1 MPRIMDGEQL
11 RQIFCSDFDLQQ
23 WTAFVADFFA
33 PSELR
38 EVPESIPSP
47 EGMDTGYYLGA
58 LMTEDSYR
66 IGLFVYTV
74 AEGSVSRRRVGL
86 RQWVKRFINPLWG
99 EFDAALVVYKDK
111 DSSDWRLSFV
121 CDIKGEKTD
130 PKRYTYLFGPVQ
142 GRLNTPVSRFL
153 QLQKAGVTFAA
164 IREAFSVEA
173 LTKDFYNELFQW
185 FLWAIAEE
193 TGVTYPNNPNVPE
206 DDREKIE
213 QKIIRLIARLLFV
226 WFIRQRHLVPDSLF
240 DEHTLRGIL
249 RDFNPQAMDSG
260 CYYNAIL
267 QNLFFATLNS
277 EVSARA
283 FATRPNRRD
292 IKTLYRYAEL
302 FSIGEAEVLQLF
314 GSIPFLNGG
323 LFECLDKVN
332 EFDDE
337 AYAYDGFSRNG
348 ATFADGRYKHR
359 AFVPNALFFD
369 ANRGL
374 FSILNRYNFTIE
386 ENSVADQ
393 QVALD
398 PELLGQVFENLLA
411 YTNEETQESARK
423 SSGSFY
429 TPRPIVEYMVEE
441 SLVARLGDT
450 EEVRQVFAPDFEY
463 DPTKHAFY
471 AELKERLLALKILD
485 PACGSGAF
493 PMSILAHMLEVLQRI
508 DPMIDSYET
517 KLRLIENNIYGVD
530 IQPIAIQISKLR
542 LFISIICDLSDRDDS
557 QPNFGIPTLPNLE
570 SKFVAADALLQPNPG
585 ERDLFAMDLEEAKE
599 LLIDVRRQHFEAR
612 TASEKKRLRDRDKQL
627 RERLIVLLKEMPGY
641 SEEEIELLAHWDPYD
656 QNDSSRYFSP
666 EWMLGVTAFDI
677 VIGNPPYIQ
686 LQKKGGLLA
695 KRYELSKA
703 DKKKGRTGFKSF
715 AAQGD
720 IYCLFYERGL
730 ELLALEG
737 ILCYITSNKW
747 MRAGY
752 GEALRQ
758 LIMEQSAPLILID
771 FAGVKVF
778 ESATVDTNILLTAKQ
793 KIVDSQT
800 LALTFPK
807 DATGSDLHN
816 LRDFVWQH
824 AAPMTFPSDGSSYI
838 ILSPIELSIRRKI
851 EAVGKPLKEWD
862 VKIYRGVLTGCNEA
876 FIITTEE
883 RDELLSQCQS
893 EEERK
898 RTAEL
903 IRPIL
908 RGRDIKRYSYDWAG
922 LWIIATFPSLHYD
935 IEDYP
940 AVRDYLLHF
949 GKERLEQTGKTYT
962 IDGETFKS
970 RKKTANKWFE
980 VQDSIA
986 YWKDFDRPKIIW
998 KIIGSRLAFTIDT
1011 NRVMVNNACY
1021 ILTGERLTH
1030 ILGFLNSSPL
1040 IWYSEITNMNKTGVG
1055 DAQVGAQNIML
1066 FPVPA
1071 IVSEEIERYVNLLLN
1086 DPVNEEM
1093 KLRLAKLI
1101 YAVFD
1106 LSEDEI
1112 SFLEA
1117 LNL

>member
-1 MPRIMDGEQL
+1 MATAYTPEHL
-11 RQIFCSDFDLQQ
+11 RKLFHEAFDLGL
-23 WTAFVADFFA
+23 WYDFLQHFFNA
-33 PSELR
+33 TELKKT
-38 EVPESIPSP
+38 PEKIL
-47 EGMDTGYYLGA
+47 GDTLDEGYYLGCID
-58 LMTEDSYR
+58 TTDSYR
-66 IGLFVYTV
+66 IGLFHYEI
-74 AEGSVSRRRVGL
+74 AKGSVANKRTGL
-86 RQWVKRFINPLWG
+86 RSLVRSFINPTWG
-99 EFDAALVVYKDK
+99 EFDAALVVFNSGDH
-111 DSSDWRLSFV
+111 WRLSFI
-121 CDIKGEKTD
+121 CDIKGEETS
-130 PKRYTYLFGPVQ
+130 PKRYTYLFGSTQ

-153 QLQKAGVTFAA
+153 QLQKVGVTFAS

-173 LTKDFYNELFQW
+173 LTKDFYNELFEW
-185 FLWAIAEE
+185 FLWAIDEE
-193 TGVTYPNNPNVPE
+193 TGVTYPNNPTIPE

-240 DEHTLRGIL
+240 DEQKLRGVL
-249 RDFNPQAMDSG
+249 RDFDPQSKNSG

-292 IKTLYRYAEL
+292 IKTLYRYSEL
-302 FSIGEAEVLQLF
+302 FSIGEAEVLELF

-323 LFECLDKVN
+323 LFECLDKVT

-369 ANRGL
+369 AERGL
-374 FSILNRYNFTIE
+374 FGLLNRYNFTIE
-386 ENSVADQ
+386 ENSAADQ

-463 DPTKHAFY
+463 DPTKRAFY

-493 PMSILAHMLEVLQRI
+493 PMSILAHMLEVLLRI
-508 DPMIDSYET
+508 DPTIDSYET

-530 IQPIAIQISKLR
+530 IQPIAIQITKLR

-557 QPNFGIPTLPNLE
+557 MPNFGIPTLPNLE

-585 ERDLFAMDLEEAKE
+585 ERDLFAMDLEETKE

-612 TASEKKRLRDRDKQL
+612 TASEKKHLRDRDKLL
-627 RERLIVLLKEMPGY
+627 RERLIVLLKEKPGY

-656 QNDSSRYFSP
+656 QNNSSRYFSP
-666 EWMLGVTAFDI
+666 EWMLGVMSFDI
-677 VIGNPPYIQ
+677 ILGNPPYIQ
-686 LQKKGGLLA
+686 LQSNGGLLA

-703 DKKKGRTGFKSF
+703 DKKKGRKGFRSF
-715 AAQGD
+715 AARGD

-730 ELLALEG
+730 ELLSAEG

-752 GEALRQ
+752 GESLRQ
-758 LIMEQSAPLILID
+758 LLMEQSAPLTLID

-778 ESATVDTNILLTAKQ
+778 ESATVDTNILMTSKQ
-793 KIVDSQT
+793 KGVTSET
-800 LALTFPK
+800 RALTFPK
-807 DATGSDLHN
+807 EATSRDLYN
-816 LRDFVWQH
+816 LRDFVRQH

-851 EAVGKPLKEWD
+851 EAVGKPLKDWD

-876 FIITTEE
+876 FIITTEK
-883 RDELLSQCQS
+883 RDELLAQCQT
-893 EEERK
+893 EEERQ

-922 LWIIATFPSLHYD
+922 LWVINTHNGVKEEGIPP
-935 IEDYP
+935 INIQEYP
-940 AVRDYLLHF
+940 VLKAHLDQYADKLQVRADKGNTPYNL
-949 GKERLEQTGKTYT
+949 R
-962 IDGETFKS
+962 
-970 RKKTANKWFE
+970 NC
-980 VQDSIA
+980 A
-986 YWKDFDRPKIIW
+986 YIKDFDRPK
-998 KIIGSRLAFTIDT
+998 
-1011 NRVMVNNACY
+1011 VMYPNMTKYLPFYFDQSGFYQNDKSFMITGHHVAY
-1021 ILTGERLTH
+1021 LTA
-1030 ILGFLNSSPL
+1030 FLNSSIFKFCFLENFPELQGGTRELRKIFFDKIPILEVSDEVNDLFVPL
-1040 IWYSEITNMNKTGVG
+1040 VQDIQTAYTIQKAKSI
-1055 DAQVGAQNIML
+1055 DSML
-1066 FPVPA
+1066 FELYDLTPQERET
-1071 IVSEEIERYVNLLLN
+1071 IGFIEIL
-1086 DPVNEEM
+1086 
-1093 KLRLAKLI
+1093 
-1101 YAVFD
+1101 
-1106 LSEDEI
+1106 
-1112 SFLEA
+1112 
-1117 LNL
+1117 

>member
-1 MPRIMDGEQL
+1 MPRMMDGEQL
-11 RQIFCSDFDLQQ
+11 RQLFCSDFDLQR
-23 WTAFVADFFA
+23 WKTFIADFFA
-33 PSELR
+33 PGELR
-38 EVPESIPSP
+38 GVPEPIPAP
-47 EGMDTGYYLGA
+47 EGADAGYYLGA
-58 LMTEDSYR
+58 MMTGDSYR
-66 IGLFVYTV
+66 IGFFVYTV
-74 AEGSVSRRRVGL
+74 SEGSVSHRRAGL

-185 FLWAIAEE
+185 FLWAIAED

-429 TPRPIVEYMVEE
+429 TPRSIVEYMVDCRVYGGGEFGR
-441 SLVARLGDT
+441 SLG
-450 EEVRQVFAPDFEY
+450 
-463 DPTKHAFY
+463 
-471 AELKERLLALKILD
+471 
-485 PACGSGAF
+485 
-493 PMSILAHMLEVLQRI
+493 
-508 DPMIDSYET
+508 
-517 KLRLIENNIYGVD
+517 
-530 IQPIAIQISKLR
+530 
-542 LFISIICDLSDRDDS
+542 
-557 QPNFGIPTLPNLE
+557 
-570 SKFVAADALLQPNPG
+570 
-585 ERDLFAMDLEEAKE
+585 
-599 LLIDVRRQHFEAR
+599 
-612 TASEKKRLRDRDKQL
+612 
-627 RERLIVLLKEMPGY
+627 GY
-641 SEEEIELLAHWDPYD
+641 
-656 QNDSSRYFSP
+656 
-666 EWMLGVTAFDI
+666 
-677 VIGNPPYIQ
+677 
-686 LQKKGGLLA
+686 
-695 KRYELSKA
+695 
-703 DKKKGRTGFKSF
+703 
-715 AAQGD
+715 
-720 IYCLFYERGL
+720 
-730 ELLALEG
+730 
-737 ILCYITSNKW
+737 
-747 MRAGY
+747 
-752 GEALRQ
+752 
-758 LIMEQSAPLILID
+758 
-771 FAGVKVF
+771 
-778 ESATVDTNILLTAKQ
+778 
-793 KIVDSQT
+793 
-800 LALTFPK
+800 
-807 DATGSDLHN
+807 
-816 LRDFVWQH
+816 
-824 AAPMTFPSDGSSYI
+824 
-838 ILSPIELSIRRKI
+838 
-851 EAVGKPLKEWD
+851 
-862 VKIYRGVLTGCNEA
+862 
-876 FIITTEE
+876 
-883 RDELLSQCQS
+883 
-893 EEERK
+893 
-898 RTAEL
+898 
-903 IRPIL
+903 
-908 RGRDIKRYSYDWAG
+908 
-922 LWIIATFPSLHYD
+922 
-935 IEDYP
+935 
-940 AVRDYLLHF
+940 
-949 GKERLEQTGKTYT
+949 
-962 IDGETFKS
+962 
-970 RKKTANKWFE
+970 
-980 VQDSIA
+980 
-986 YWKDFDRPKIIW
+986 
-998 KIIGSRLAFTIDT
+998 
-1011 NRVMVNNACY
+1011 
-1021 ILTGERLTH
+1021 
-1030 ILGFLNSSPL
+1030 
-1040 IWYSEITNMNKTGVG
+1040 
-1055 DAQVGAQNIML
+1055 
-1066 FPVPA
+1066 
-1071 IVSEEIERYVNLLLN
+1071 
-1086 DPVNEEM
+1086 
-1093 KLRLAKLI
+1093 
-1101 YAVFD
+1101 
-1106 LSEDEI
+1106 
-1112 SFLEA
+1112 
-1117 LNL
+1117 

>member
-1 MPRIMDGEQL
+1 MATAYTPEHL
-11 RQIFCSDFDLQQ
+11 RKLFHEAFDLGL
-23 WTAFVADFFA
+23 WYDFLQHFFNA
-33 PSELR
+33 TELKKT
-38 EVPESIPSP
+38 PEKIL
-47 EGMDTGYYLGA
+47 GDTLDEGYYLGCID
-58 LMTEDSYR
+58 TTDSYR
-66 IGLFVYTV
+66 IGLFHYEI
-74 AEGSVSRRRVGL
+74 AKGSVANKRTGL
-86 RQWVKRFINPLWG
+86 RHLVRSFINPTWG
-99 EFDAALVVYKDK
+99 EFDAALVVFNSGDH
-111 DSSDWRLSFV
+111 WRLSFI
-121 CDIKGEKTD
+121 CDIKGEETS
-130 PKRYTYLFGPVQ
+130 PKRYTYLFGSTQ

-153 QLQKAGVTFAA
+153 QLQKVGVTFAS

-173 LTKDFYNELFQW
+173 LTKDFYNELFEW
-185 FLWAIAEE
+185 FLWAIDEE
-193 TGVTYPNNPNVPE
+193 TGVTYPNNPTIPE

-240 DEHTLRGIL
+240 DEQKLRGVL
-249 RDFNPQAMDSG
+249 RDFDSQSKNSG

-292 IKTLYRYAEL
+292 IKTLYRYSEL
-302 FSIGEAEVLQLF
+302 FSIGEAEVLELF

-323 LFECLDKVN
+323 LFECLDKVT

-369 ANRGL
+369 AERGL
-374 FSILNRYNFTIE
+374 FGLLNRYNFTIE
-386 ENSVADQ
+386 ENSAADQ

-450 EEVRQVFAPDFEY
+450 ENVRQVFAPDFEY
-463 DPTKHAFY
+463 DPTKRAFY
-471 AELKERLLALKILD
+471 AELKERLLSLKILD

-493 PMSILAHMLEVLQRI
+493 PMSILAHMLEVLLRI
-508 DPMIDSYET
+508 DPTIDSYET

-530 IQPIAIQISKLR
+530 IQPIAIQITKLR

-557 QPNFGIPTLPNLE
+557 MPNFGIPTLPNLE

-585 ERDLFAMDLEEAKE
+585 ERDLFAMDLEETKE

-612 TASEKKRLRDRDKQL
+612 TASEKKHLRDRDKLL
-627 RERLIVLLKEMPGY
+627 RERLIVLLKEKPGY

-656 QNDSSRYFSP
+656 QNNSSRYFSP
-666 EWMLGVTAFDI
+666 EWMLGVMSFDI
-677 VIGNPPYIQ
+677 VLGNPPYIQ
-686 LQKKGGLLA
+686 LQSNGGLLA

-703 DKKKGRTGFKSF
+703 DKKKGRKGFRSF
-715 AAQGD
+715 AARGD

-730 ELLALEG
+730 ELLSAEG

-752 GEALRQ
+752 GESLRQ
-758 LIMEQSAPLILID
+758 LLMEQSTPLTLID

-778 ESATVDTNILLTAKQ
+778 ESATVDTNILLTSKQ
-793 KIVDSQT
+793 KGATSET
-800 LALTFPK
+800 RALTFPK
-807 DATGSDLHN
+807 EATSRDLYN
-816 LRDFVWQH
+816 LRDFVRQH

-851 EAVGKPLKEWD
+851 EAVGKPLKDWD

-876 FIITTEE
+876 FIITTEK
-883 RDELLSQCQS
+883 RDELLAQCQT
-893 EEERK
+893 EEERQ

-922 LWIIATFPSLHYD
+922 LWVINTHNGVKEEGIPP
-935 IEDYP
+935 INIQEYP
-940 AVRDYLLHF
+940 VLKAHLDQYADKLQVRADKGNTPYNL
-949 GKERLEQTGKTYT
+949 R
-962 IDGETFKS
+962 
-970 RKKTANKWFE
+970 NC
-980 VQDSIA
+980 A
-986 YWKDFDRPKIIW
+986 YIKDFDRPKVMW
-998 KIIGSRLAFTIDT
+998 KIIGCNINFAFDRDGMLCNNAVNIMTGDERQLLQFVALMNSRLFDWYLKLTTEAEVQGGGIQLYVTTLETTPLQLSFPDTFCDAINAMTKNEKTIADIE
-1011 NRVMVNNACY
+1011 CY
-1021 ILTGERLTH
+1021 IYELYGLTAEEIT
-1030 ILGFLNSSPL
+1030 FLN
-1040 IWYSEITNMNKTGVG
+1040 M
-1055 DAQVGAQNIML
+1055 
-1066 FPVPA
+1066 
-1071 IVSEEIERYVNLLLN
+1071 R
-1086 DPVNEEM
+1086 
-1093 KLRLAKLI
+1093 
-1101 YAVFD
+1101 
-1106 LSEDEI
+1106 
-1112 SFLEA
+1112 
-1117 LNL
+1117 

>member
-1 MPRIMDGEQL
+1 MATAYTPEHL
-11 RQIFCSDFDLQQ
+11 RELFHEAFDLGL
-23 WTAFVADFFA
+23 WYDFLQHFFNA
-33 PSELR
+33 TELKKT
-38 EVPESIPSP
+38 PEKIL
-47 EGMDTGYYLGA
+47 GDTLDEGYYLGCID
-58 LMTEDSYR
+58 TTDSYR
-66 IGLFVYTV
+66 IGLFHYEI
-74 AEGSVSRRRVGL
+74 AKGSVANKRTGL
-86 RQWVKRFINPLWG
+86 RHLVRSFINPTWG
-99 EFDAALVVYKDK
+99 EFDAALVVFNSGDH
-111 DSSDWRLSFV
+111 WRLSFI
-121 CDIKGEKTD
+121 CDIKGEETS
-130 PKRYTYLFGPVQ
+130 PKRYTYLFGSTQ

-153 QLQKAGVTFAA
+153 QLQKVGVTFAS

-173 LTKDFYNELFQW
+173 LTKDFYNELFEW
-185 FLWAIAEE
+185 FLWAIDEE
-193 TGVTYPNNPNVPE
+193 TGVTYPNNPTIPE

-240 DEHTLRGIL
+240 DEQKLREVL
-249 RDFNPQAMDSG
+249 RDFDPQAKNSG

-292 IKTLYRYAEL
+292 IKTLYRYSEL
-302 FSIGEAEVLQLF
+302 FSIGEAEVLELF

-323 LFECLDKVN
+323 LFECLDKVT
-332 EFDDE
+332 EFDGE

-369 ANRGL
+369 AERGL
-374 FSILNRYNFTIE
+374 FGLLNRYNFTIE
-386 ENSVADQ
+386 ENSAADQ

-463 DPTKHAFY
+463 DPTKRAFY

-493 PMSILAHMLEVLQRI
+493 PMSILAHMLEVLLRI
-508 DPMIDSYET
+508 DPTIDSYET

-530 IQPIAIQISKLR
+530 IQPIAIQITKLR

-557 QPNFGIPTLPNLE
+557 MPNFGIPTLPNLE

-585 ERDLFAMDLEEAKE
+585 ERDLFAMDLEETKE

-612 TASEKKRLRDRDKQL
+612 TASEKKHLRDRDKLL
-627 RERLIVLLKEMPGY
+627 RERLIVLLKEKPGY

-666 EWMLGVTAFDI
+666 EWMLGVMSFDI
-677 VIGNPPYIQ
+677 VLGNPPYIQ
-686 LQKKGGLLA
+686 LQSNGGLLA

-703 DKKKGRTGFKSF
+703 DKKKGRKGFRSF
-715 AAQGD
+715 AARGD

-730 ELLALEG
+730 ELLSEKG

-752 GEALRQ
+752 GESLRQ
-758 LIMEQSAPLILID
+758 LLMEQSAPLTLID

-778 ESATVDTNILLTAKQ
+778 ESATVDTNILLTSKQ
-793 KIVDSQT
+793 KGVTSET
-800 LALTFPK
+800 RALTFPK
-807 DATGSDLHN
+807 EATSRDLYN
-816 LRDFVWQH
+816 LRDFVRQH
-824 AAPMTFPSDGSSYI
+824 AAPMTFPSDGGSYI

-851 EAVGKPLKEWD
+851 EAVGKPLKDWD

-876 FIITTEE
+876 FIITTEK
-883 RDELLSQCQS
+883 RDELLAQCQT
-893 EEERK
+893 EEERQ

-922 LWIIATFPSLHYD
+922 LWVINTHNGVKEEGIPP
-935 IEDYP
+935 INIQEYP
-940 AVRDYLLHF
+940 VLKAHLDQYVDKLEVRADKGNTPYNL
-949 GKERLEQTGKTYT
+949 R
-962 IDGETFKS
+962 
-970 RKKTANKWFE
+970 NC
-980 VQDSIA
+980 A
-986 YWKDFDRPKIIW
+986 YIKDFDRPKVMW
-998 KIIGSRLAFTIDT
+998 KIIGCNINFAFDRDGMLCNNAVNIMTGDERQLLQFVALMNSRLFDWYLKLTTEAEVQGGGIQLYVTTLETTPLQLSFPDTFCDAINAMTKNEKTIADIE
-1011 NRVMVNNACY
+1011 CHIY
-1021 ILTGERLTH
+1021 ELYGLTAEEIT
-1030 ILGFLNSSPL
+1030 FLN
-1040 IWYSEITNMNKTGVG
+1040 M
-1055 DAQVGAQNIML
+1055 
-1066 FPVPA
+1066 
-1071 IVSEEIERYVNLLLN
+1071 R
-1086 DPVNEEM
+1086 
-1093 KLRLAKLI
+1093 
-1101 YAVFD
+1101 
-1106 LSEDEI
+1106 
-1112 SFLEA
+1112 
-1117 LNL
+1117 

>member
-1 MPRIMDGEQL
+1 MATAYTPEHL
-11 RQIFCSDFDLQQ
+11 RELFHEAFDLGL
-23 WTAFVADFFA
+23 WYDFLQHFFNA
-33 PSELR
+33 TELKKT
-38 EVPESIPSP
+38 PEKIL
-47 EGMDTGYYLGA
+47 GDTLDEGYYLGCID
-58 LMTEDSYR
+58 TTDSYR
-66 IGLFVYTV
+66 IGLFHYEI
-74 AEGSVSRRRVGL
+74 AKGSVANKRTGL
-86 RQWVKRFINPLWG
+86 RHLVRSFINPTWG
-99 EFDAALVVYKDK
+99 EFDAALVVFNSGDH
-111 DSSDWRLSFV
+111 WRLSFI
-121 CDIKGEKTD
+121 CDIKGEETS
-130 PKRYTYLFGPVQ
+130 PKRYTYLFGSTQ

-153 QLQKAGVTFAA
+153 QLQKVGVTFAS

-173 LTKDFYNELFQW
+173 LTKDFYNELFEW
-185 FLWAIAEE
+185 FLWAIDEE
-193 TGVTYPNNPNVPE
+193 TGVTYPNNPTIPE

-240 DEHTLRGIL
+240 DEQKLRGVL
-249 RDFNPQAMDSG
+249 RDFDPQAKNSG

-277 EVSARA
+277 EVRARA

-292 IKTLYRYAEL
+292 IKTLYRYSEL
-302 FSIGEAEVLQLF
+302 FSIGEAEVLELF

-323 LFECLDKVN
+323 LFECLDKVT

-369 ANRGL
+369 AERGL
-374 FSILNRYNFTIE
+374 FGLLNRYNFTIE
-386 ENSVADQ
+386 ENSAADQ

-463 DPTKHAFY
+463 DPTKRAFY

-493 PMSILAHMLEVLQRI
+493 PMSILAHMLEVLLRI
-508 DPMIDSYET
+508 DPTIDSYET

-530 IQPIAIQISKLR
+530 IQPIAIQITKLR

-557 QPNFGIPTLPNLE
+557 MPNFGIPTLPNLE

-585 ERDLFAMDLEEAKE
+585 ERDLFAMDLEETKE

-612 TASEKKRLRDRDKQL
+612 TASEKKHLRDRDKLL
-627 RERLIVLLKEMPGY
+627 RERLIVLLKEKPGY

-666 EWMLGVTAFDI
+666 EWMLGVMSFDI
-677 VIGNPPYIQ
+677 VLGNPPYIQ
-686 LQKKGGLLA
+686 LQSNGGLLA

-703 DKKKGRTGFKSF
+703 DKKKGRKGFRSF
-715 AAQGD
+715 AARGD

-730 ELLALEG
+730 ELLSEKG

-752 GEALRQ
+752 GESLRQ
-758 LIMEQSAPLILID
+758 LLMEQSAPLTLID

-778 ESATVDTNILLTAKQ
+778 ESATVDTNILLTSKQ
-793 KIVDSQT
+793 KGVTSET
-800 LALTFPK
+800 RALTFPK
-807 DATGSDLHN
+807 EATSRDLYN
-816 LRDFVWQH
+816 LRDFVRQH
-824 AAPMTFPSDGSSYI
+824 AAPMTFPSDGGSYI

-851 EAVGKPLKEWD
+851 EAVGKPLKDWD

-876 FIITTEE
+876 FIITTEK
-883 RDELLSQCQS
+883 RDELLAQCQT
-893 EEERK
+893 EEERQ

-922 LWIIATFPSLHYD
+922 LWVIATFPSRHYD

-940 AVRDYLLHF
+940 TVRNYLLSF
-949 GKERLEQTGKTYT
+949 GKERLEQTGKTHT
-962 IDGETFKS
+962 IDGVTFKS
-970 RKKTANKWFE
+970 RKKTTNKWFE

-986 YWKDFDRPKIIW
+986 YWKDFDRPK
-998 KIIGSRLAFTIDT
+998 
-1011 NRVMVNNACY
+1011 VMYPNMTKYLPFYFDQSGFYQNDKSFMITGHHVAY
-1021 ILTGERLTH
+1021 LTA
-1030 ILGFLNSSPL
+1030 FLNSSIFKFCFLENFPELQGGTRELRKIFFDKVPILEVSDEVNDLFVPL
-1040 IWYSEITNMNKTGVG
+1040 VQDIQTAYTIQKAKSI
-1055 DAQVGAQNIML
+1055 DSML
-1066 FPVPA
+1066 FELYDLTPQERET
-1071 IVSEEIERYVNLLLN
+1071 IGFIEIL
-1086 DPVNEEM
+1086 
-1093 KLRLAKLI
+1093 
-1101 YAVFD
+1101 
-1106 LSEDEI
+1106 
-1112 SFLEA
+1112 
-1117 LNL
+1117 

>member
-1 MPRIMDGEQL
+1 MPRMMDGERL
-11 RQIFCSDFDLQQ
+11 RQLFCSDFDLLR
-23 WTAFVADFFA
+23 WKAFVADFFA

-47 EGMDTGYYLGA
+47 EGTDAGYYLGA
-58 LMTEDSYR
+58 MMTEDRYR

-74 AEGSVSRRRVGL
+74 SEGSVSRRRAGL

-99 EFDAALVVYKDK
+99 EFDAALVVYEDK

-130 PKRYTYLFGPVQ
+130 PKRYTYLLGSAQ
-142 GRLNTPVSRFL
+142 GRLNTPVGRFL
-153 QLQKAGVTFAA
+153 QLQKAGITFAT

-173 LTKDFYNELFQW
+173 LTKDFYNELFKW
-185 FLWAIAEE
+185 FLWAIDEE
-193 TGVTYPNNPNVPE
+193 TGVTYPNNPNIPE

-226 WFIRQRHLVPDSLF
+226 WFIRQRHLVPDHLF
-240 DEHTLRGIL
+240 DEHALKGVL
-249 RDFNPQAMDSG
+249 RDFDPQAMDSG

-277 EVSARA
+277 EIGARA

-292 IKTLYRYAEL
+292 IKTLYRYSEL

-314 GSIPFLNGG
+314 ESIPFLNGG

-348 ATFADGRYKHR
+348 ATFSDGRYKHR
-359 AFVPNALFFD
+359 AFIPNTLFFD

-386 ENSVADQ
+386 ENSATDQ

-429 TPRPIVEYMVEE
+429 TPRSIVEYMVEE

-450 EEVRQVFAPDFEY
+450 EEVRRVFAPDFEY
-463 DPTKHAFY
+463 DQTKQAFY
-471 AELKERLLALKILD
+471 EELKDRLLALKILD

-508 DPMIDSYET
+508 DPDIDSYET
-517 KLRLIENNIYGVD
+517 KLRLIEHNIYGVD

-542 LFISIICDLSDRDDS
+542 LFISIICDLSERDDS

-570 SKFVAADALLQPNPG
+570 SKFVAADTLLQPNPG
-585 ERDLFAMDLEEAKE
+585 MRDLFAMDLEETKA
-599 LLIDVRRQHFEAR
+599 LLIDIRRQHFEAR
-612 TASEKKRLRDRDKQL
+612 AASDKKRLRDRDKQL
-627 RERLIVLLKEMPGY
+627 RARLIELLKEMPGY

-686 LQKKGGLLA
+686 LQSNGGLLA
-695 KRYELSKA
+695 KRYEPPKA
-703 DKKKGRTGFKSF
+703 EKKQGRTGFKSF
-715 AAQGD
+715 VAQGD

-730 ELLALEG
+730 ELLASEG

-752 GEALRQ
+752 GKGLR
-758 LIMEQSAPLILID
+758 LLLMEQSCPLQLID

-778 ESATVDTNILLTAKQ
+778 ESATVDTNIFLGSKQEHTA
-793 KIVDSQT
+793 SQT
-800 LALTFPK
+800 LALTFPR
-807 DATGSDLHN
+807 DATSRDLHN
-816 LRDFVWQH
+816 LRDFVQQH
-824 AAPMTFPSDGSSYI
+824 AAPMSFPKDGSSYI

-876 FIITTEE
+876 FIITTEK
-883 RDELLSQCQS
+883 RNELLAECQS
-893 EEERK
+893 EEERQ

-922 LWIIATFPSLHYD
+922 LWIIATFPSRHYD

-1021 ILTGERLTH
+1021 ILTGERLSH

-1071 IVSEEIERYVNLLLN
+1071 IVNEEIERYVNLLLN

-1093 KLRLAKLI
+1093 KLRLAKQI
-1101 YAVFD
+1101 YAVYD

-1112 SFLEA
+1112 SFLEG

>member
-1 MPRIMDGEQL
+1 MATAYTPERL
-11 RQIFCSDFDLQQ
+11 RELFHGAFDLGL
-23 WTAFVADFFA
+23 WYDFLQHFFNA
-33 PSELR
+33 TELKKT
-38 EVPESIPSP
+38 PEKIL
-47 EGMDTGYYLGA
+47 GDTLDEGYYLGCID
-58 LMTEDSYR
+58 TTDSYR
-66 IGLFVYTV
+66 IGLFHYEI
-74 AEGSVSRRRVGL
+74 AKGSVANKRTGL
-86 RQWVKRFINPLWG
+86 RHLVRSFINPTWG
-99 EFDAALVVYKDK
+99 EFDAALVVFNSGDH
-111 DSSDWRLSFV
+111 WRLSFI
-121 CDIKGEKTD
+121 CDIKGEETS
-130 PKRYTYLFGPVQ
+130 PKRYTYLFGSTQ

-153 QLQKAGVTFAA
+153 QLQKVGVTFAS

-173 LTKDFYNELFQW
+173 LTKDFYNELFEW
-185 FLWAIAEE
+185 FLWAIDEE
-193 TGVTYPNNPNVPE
+193 TGVTYPNNPTIPE

-240 DEHTLRGIL
+240 DEQKLRGVL
-249 RDFNPQAMDSG
+249 RDFDPQSKNSG

-292 IKTLYRYAEL
+292 IKTLYRYSEL
-302 FSIGEAEVLQLF
+302 FSIGEAEVLELF

-323 LFECLDKVN
+323 LFECLDKVT

-369 ANRGL
+369 AERGL
-374 FSILNRYNFTIE
+374 FGLLNRYNFTIE
-386 ENSVADQ
+386 ENSAADQ

-463 DPTKHAFY
+463 DPTKRAFY

-493 PMSILAHMLEVLQRI
+493 PMSILAHMLEVLLRI
-508 DPMIDSYET
+508 DPTIDSYET

-530 IQPIAIQISKLR
+530 IQPIAIQITKLR

-557 QPNFGIPTLPNLE
+557 MPNFGIPTLPNLE

-585 ERDLFAMDLEEAKE
+585 ERDLFAMDLEETKE

-612 TASEKKRLRDRDKQL
+612 TASEKKHLRDRDKLL
-627 RERLIVLLKEMPGY
+627 RERLIVLLKEKPGY

-656 QNDSSRYFSP
+656 QNNSSRYFSP
-666 EWMLGVTAFDI
+666 EWMLGVMSFDI
-677 VIGNPPYIQ
+677 ILGNPPYIQ
-686 LQKKGGLLA
+686 LQSNGGLLA

-703 DKKKGRTGFKSF
+703 DKKKGRKGFRSF
-715 AAQGD
+715 AARGD

-730 ELLALEG
+730 ELLSAEG

-752 GEALRQ
+752 GESLRQ
-758 LIMEQSAPLILID
+758 LLMEQSAPLTLID

-778 ESATVDTNILLTAKQ
+778 ESATVDTNILMTSKQ
-793 KIVDSQT
+793 KGVTSET
-800 LALTFPK
+800 RALTFPK
-807 DATGSDLHN
+807 EATSRDLYN
-816 LRDFVWQH
+816 LRDFVRQH

-851 EAVGKPLKEWD
+851 EAVGKPLKDWD
-862 VKIYRGVLTGCNEA
+862 VQINYGIKTGCNEA
-876 FIITTEE
+876 FIITTEK
-883 RDELLSQCQS
+883 RDELLAQCQT
-893 EEERK
+893 EEERQ

-922 LWIIATFPSLHYD
+922 LWVIATFPSRHYD

-940 AVRDYLLHF
+940 TVRNYLLSF
-949 GKERLEQTGKTYT
+949 GKERLEQTGKTHT
-962 IDGETFKS
+962 IDGVTFKS

-986 YWKDFDRPKIIW
+986 YWKDFDRPILVWLELSDSPKFALSNGLVPLNTVFFLSG
-998 KIIGSRLAFTIDT
+998 KSVENLLALLNSKLVTWYFRECLGTSSGVGT
-1011 NRVMVNNACY
+1011 NRWLKYTIENLPLVEES
-1021 ILTGERLTH
+1021 TGALASLVVQKEEMGTISL
-1030 ILGFLNSSPL
+1030 SQ
-1040 IWYSEITNMNKTGVG
+1040 
-1055 DAQVGAQNIML
+1055 DAQIESLISSLYGL
-1066 FPVPA
+1066 TP
-1071 IVSEEIERYVNLLLN
+1071 EEQAHIDSYITF
-1086 DPVNEEM
+1086 
-1093 KLRLAKLI
+1093 K
-1101 YAVFD
+1101 
-1106 LSEDEI
+1106 
-1112 SFLEA
+1112 
-1117 LNL
+1117 

>member
-1 MPRIMDGEQL
+1 MDGERL
-11 RQIFCSDFDLQQ
+11 RQLFCSDFDLLR
-23 WTAFVADFFA
+23 WKAFVADFFA

-47 EGMDTGYYLGA
+47 EGTDAGYYLGA
-58 LMTEDSYR
+58 MMTEDSYR

-74 AEGSVSRRRVGL
+74 SEGSVSRRRAGL

-99 EFDAALVVYKDK
+99 EFDAALVVYEDK
-111 DSSDWRLSFV
+111 NSSDWRLSFV

-130 PKRYTYLFGPVQ
+130 PKRYTYLLGSAQ
-142 GRLNTPVSRFL
+142 GRLNTPVGRFL
-153 QLQKAGVTFAA
+153 QLQKAGITFTA

-173 LTKDFYNELFQW
+173 LTKDFYNELFKW
-185 FLWAIAEE
+185 FLWAIDEE
-193 TGVTYPNNPNVPE
+193 TGVTYPNNPNIPE

-226 WFIRQRHLVPDSLF
+226 WFIRQRHLVPDHLF
-240 DEHTLRGIL
+240 DEHALRGVL
-249 RDFNPQAMDSG
+249 RDFDPQAMDSG

-277 EVSARA
+277 EIGARA

-292 IKTLYRYAEL
+292 IKTLYRYSEL

-314 GSIPFLNGG
+314 ESIPFLNGG

-348 ATFADGRYKHR
+348 ATFSDGRYKHR
-359 AFVPNALFFD
+359 AFIPNTLFFD

-386 ENSVADQ
+386 ENSATDQ

-429 TPRPIVEYMVEE
+429 TPRSIVEYMVEE

-450 EEVRQVFAPDFEY
+450 EEVRRVFAPDFEY
-463 DPTKHAFY
+463 DQTKQAFY
-471 AELKERLLALKILD
+471 EELKDRLLALKILD

-508 DPMIDSYET
+508 DPDIDSYKT
-517 KLRLIENNIYGVD
+517 KLRLIEHNIYGVD

-542 LFISIICDLSDRDDS
+542 LFISIICDLSERDDS

-570 SKFVAADALLQPNPG
+570 SKFVAADTLLQPNPG
-585 ERDLFAMDLEEAKE
+585 MRDLFAMDLEETKA
-599 LLIDVRRQHFEAR
+599 LLIDIRRQHFEAR
-612 TASEKKRLRDRDKQL
+612 AASDKKRLRDRDKQL
-627 RERLIVLLKEMPGY
+627 RERLIELLKEMPGY

-656 QNDSSRYFSP
+656 QNDSSRYFSL

-686 LQKKGGLLA
+686 LQSNGGLLA
-695 KRYELSKA
+695 KRYEPTKA
-703 DKKKGRTGFKSF
+703 EKKQGRTGFKSF

-730 ELLALEG
+730 ELLASEG

-752 GEALRQ
+752 GKGLR
-758 LIMEQSAPLILID
+758 LLLMEQSCPLQLID

-778 ESATVDTNILLTAKQ
+778 ESATVDTNIFLGSKPEHTA
-793 KIVDSQT
+793 SQT

-807 DATGSDLHN
+807 DATSRDLHN
-816 LRDFVWQH
+816 LRDSVRQH
-824 AAPMTFPSDGSSYI
+824 AVPMTFPKDGSSYI

-851 EAVGKPLKEWD
+851 EAVGKPLKDWD
-862 VKIYRGVLTGCNEA
+862 VQINYGIKTGCNEA
-876 FIITTEE
+876 FIITTEK
-883 RDELLSQCQS
+883 RNELLAQCQS
-893 EEERK
+893 EEERE

-922 LWIIATFPSLHYD
+922 LWIIATFPSRHYD

-1021 ILTGERLTH
+1021 ILTGERLSH

-1071 IVSEEIERYVNLLLN
+1071 IVNEEIERYVNLLLN

-1101 YAVFD
+1101 YAVYD

-1112 SFLEA
+1112 SFLEG

>member
-1 MPRIMDGEQL
+1 MLTAYTPEHL
-11 RQIFCSDFDLQQ
+11 RELFHGAFDLGL
-23 WTAFVADFFA
+23 WYDFLQHFFNA
-33 PSELR
+33 TELKKT
-38 EVPESIPSP
+38 PEKIL
-47 EGMDTGYYLGA
+47 GDTLDEGYYLGCID
-58 LMTEDSYR
+58 TTDSYR
-66 IGLFVYTV
+66 IGLFHYEI
-74 AEGSVSRRRVGL
+74 AKGSVANKRTGL
-86 RQWVKRFINPLWG
+86 RSLVRSFINPTWG
-99 EFDAALVVYKDK
+99 EFDAALVVFNSGDH
-111 DSSDWRLSFV
+111 WRLSFI
-121 CDIKGEKTD
+121 CDIKGEETS
-130 PKRYTYLFGPVQ
+130 PKRYTYLFGSTQ

-153 QLQKAGVTFAA
+153 QLQKVGVTFAS

-173 LTKDFYNELFQW
+173 LTKDFYNELFEW
-185 FLWAIAEE
+185 FLWAIDEE
-193 TGVTYPNNPNVPE
+193 TGVTYPNNPTIPE

-240 DEHTLRGIL
+240 DEQKLREVL
-249 RDFNPQAMDSG
+249 RDFDPQAKNSG

-277 EVSARA
+277 EVRARA

-292 IKTLYRYAEL
+292 IKTLYRYSEL
-302 FSIGEAEVLQLF
+302 FSIGEAEVLELF

-323 LFECLDKVN
+323 LFECLDKVT

-369 ANRGL
+369 AERGL
-374 FSILNRYNFTIE
+374 FGLLNRYNFTIE
-386 ENSVADQ
+386 ENSAADQ

-463 DPTKHAFY
+463 DPKKRAFY
-471 AELKERLLALKILD
+471 AELKERLLSLKILD

-493 PMSILAHMLEVLQRI
+493 PMSILAHMLEVLLRI
-508 DPMIDSYET
+508 DPTIDSYET

-530 IQPIAIQISKLR
+530 IQPIAIQITKLR

-557 QPNFGIPTLPNLE
+557 MPNFGIPTLPNLE

-585 ERDLFAMDLEEAKE
+585 ERDLFAMDLEETKE

-612 TASEKKRLRDRDKQL
+612 TASEKKHLRDRDKLL
-627 RERLIVLLKEMPGY
+627 RERLIVLLKEKPGY

-666 EWMLGVTAFDI
+666 EWMLGVMSFDI
-677 VIGNPPYIQ
+677 VLGNPPYIQ
-686 LQKKGGLLA
+686 LQSNGGLLA

-703 DKKKGRTGFKSF
+703 DKKKGRKGFRSF
-715 AAQGD
+715 AARGD

-730 ELLALEG
+730 ELLSAEG

-752 GEALRQ
+752 GESLRQ
-758 LIMEQSAPLILID
+758 LLMEQSAPLTLID

-778 ESATVDTNILLTAKQ
+778 ESATVDTNILLTSKQ
-793 KIVDSQT
+793 KGVTSET
-800 LALTFPK
+800 RALTFPK
-807 DATGSDLHN
+807 EATSRDLYN
-816 LRDFVWQH
+816 LRDFVRQH
-824 AAPMTFPSDGSSYI
+824 AAPMTFPSDGGSYI

-851 EAVGKPLKEWD
+851 EAVGKPLKDWD

-876 FIITTEE
+876 FIITTEK
-883 RDELLSQCQS
+883 RDELLAQCQT
-893 EEERK
+893 EEERQ

-922 LWIIATFPSLHYD
+922 LWVINTHNGVKEERIPP
-935 IEDYP
+935 INIQEYP
-940 AVRDYLLHF
+940 VLKAHLDQYADKLQARSDKGDTPYNL
-949 GKERLEQTGKTYT
+949 R
-962 IDGETFKS
+962 
-970 RKKTANKWFE
+970 NC
-980 VQDSIA
+980 A
-986 YWKDFDRPKIIW
+986 YIKDFDRPKIIYPNMTKYLPFVYDSQSYVTNQKCFIITGKYVAYLTAFFNSSLFKYCFRNCFPELQGGTRELS
-998 KIIGSRLAFTIDT
+998 KIFFEEIAVQDVSEHQDELFREAVEDIQREYSREKALMIDT
-1011 NRVMVNNACY
+1011 
-1021 ILTGERLTH
+1021 
-1030 ILGFLNSSPL
+1030 
-1040 IWYSEITNMNKTGVG
+1040 
-1055 DAQVGAQNIML
+1055 ML
-1066 FPVPA
+1066 FELYELTPQERET
-1071 IVSEEIERYVNLLLN
+1071 IGFIEIL
-1086 DPVNEEM
+1086 
-1093 KLRLAKLI
+1093 
-1101 YAVFD
+1101 
-1106 LSEDEI
+1106 
-1112 SFLEA
+1112 
-1117 LNL
+1117 

>member
-1 MPRIMDGEQL
+1 MATAYTPEHL
-11 RQIFCSDFDLQQ
+11 RKLFHEAFDLGL
-23 WTAFVADFFA
+23 WYDFLQHFFNA
-33 PSELR
+33 TELKKT
-38 EVPESIPSP
+38 PEKIL
-47 EGMDTGYYLGA
+47 GDTLDEGYYLGCID
-58 LMTEDSYR
+58 TTDSYR
-66 IGLFVYTV
+66 IGLFHYEI
-74 AEGSVSRRRVGL
+74 AKGSVANKRTGL
-86 RQWVKRFINPLWG
+86 RHLVRSFINPTWG
-99 EFDAALVVYKDK
+99 EFDAALVVFNSGDH
-111 DSSDWRLSFV
+111 WRLSFI
-121 CDIKGEKTD
+121 CDIKGEETS
-130 PKRYTYLFGPVQ
+130 PKRYTYLFGSTQ

-153 QLQKAGVTFAA
+153 QLQKVGVTFTS

-173 LTKDFYNELFQW
+173 LTKDFYNELFEW
-185 FLWAIAEE
+185 FLWAIDEE
-193 TGVTYPNNPNVPE
+193 TGVTYPNNPTIPE

-240 DEHTLRGIL
+240 DEQKLRGVL
-249 RDFNPQAMDSG
+249 RDFDPQSKNSG

-292 IKTLYRYAEL
+292 IKTLYRYSEL
-302 FSIGEAEVLQLF
+302 FSIGEAEVLELF

-323 LFECLDKVN
+323 LFECLDKVT

-369 ANRGL
+369 AERGL
-374 FSILNRYNFTIE
+374 FGLLNRYNFTIE
-386 ENSVADQ
+386 ENSAADQ

-463 DPTKHAFY
+463 DPTKRAFY
-471 AELKERLLALKILD
+471 AELKERLLSLKILD

-493 PMSILAHMLEVLQRI
+493 PMSILAHMLEVLLRI
-508 DPMIDSYET
+508 DPTIDSYET

-530 IQPIAIQISKLR
+530 IQPIAIQITKLR

-557 QPNFGIPTLPNLE
+557 MPNFGIPTLPNLE

-585 ERDLFAMDLEEAKE
+585 ERDLFAMDLEETKE

-612 TASEKKRLRDRDKQL
+612 TASEKKHLRDRDKLL
-627 RERLIVLLKEMPGY
+627 RERLIVLLKEKPGY

-666 EWMLGVTAFDI
+666 EWMLGVMSFDI
-677 VIGNPPYIQ
+677 VLGNPPYIQ
-686 LQKKGGLLA
+686 LQSNGGLLA

-703 DKKKGRTGFKSF
+703 DKKKGRKGFRSF
-715 AAQGD
+715 AARGD

-730 ELLALEG
+730 ELLSEKG

-752 GEALRQ
+752 GESLRQ
-758 LIMEQSAPLILID
+758 LLMEQSAPQTLID

-778 ESATVDTNILLTAKQ
+778 ESATVDTNILMTSKQ
-793 KIVDSQT
+793 KGATSET
-800 LALTFPK
+800 RALTFPK
-807 DATGSDLHN
+807 EATSHDLYN
-816 LRDFVWQH
+816 LRDFVRQH

-851 EAVGKPLKEWD
+851 EAVGKPLKDWD
-862 VKIYRGVLTGCNEA
+862 IKIYRGVLTGCNEA
-876 FIITTEE
+876 FIITTEK
-883 RDELLSQCQS
+883 RDELLAQCQT
-893 EEERK
+893 EEERQ

-922 LWIIATFPSLHYD
+922 LWVINTHNGVKEEGIPP
-935 IEDYP
+935 INIQEYP
-940 AVRDYLLHF
+940 VLKAHLDQYADKLQARSDKGDTPYNL
-949 GKERLEQTGKTYT
+949 R
-962 IDGETFKS
+962 
-970 RKKTANKWFE
+970 NC
-980 VQDSIA
+980 A
-986 YWKDFDRPKIIW
+986 YIKDFDRPKVMW
-998 KIIGSRLAFTIDT
+998 KIIGCNINFAFDRDGMLCNNAVNIMTGDERQLLQFVALMNSRLFDWYLKLTTEAEVQGGGIQLYVTTLETTPLQLSFPDTFCDAINAMTKNEKTIADIE
-1011 NRVMVNNACY
+1011 CHIY
-1021 ILTGERLTH
+1021 ELYGLTAEEIT
-1030 ILGFLNSSPL
+1030 FLN
-1040 IWYSEITNMNKTGVG
+1040 M
-1055 DAQVGAQNIML
+1055 
-1066 FPVPA
+1066 
-1071 IVSEEIERYVNLLLN
+1071 R
-1086 DPVNEEM
+1086 
-1093 KLRLAKLI
+1093 
-1101 YAVFD
+1101 
-1106 LSEDEI
+1106 
-1112 SFLEA
+1112 
-1117 LNL
+1117 

>member
-1 MPRIMDGEQL
+1 MPRMMDGERL
-11 RQIFCSDFDLQQ
+11 RQLFCSDFDLLR
-23 WTAFVADFFA
+23 WKAFVADFFA

-47 EGMDTGYYLGA
+47 EGTDTGYYLGA
-58 LMTEDSYR
+58 MMTEDSYR

-74 AEGSVSRRRVGL
+74 SEGSVSRRRAGL

-99 EFDAALVVYKDK
+99 EFDAALVVYEDK
-111 DSSDWRLSFV
+111 NSSDWRLSFV

-130 PKRYTYLFGPVQ
+130 PKRYTYLLGSAQ
-142 GRLNTPVSRFL
+142 GRLNTPVGRFL
-153 QLQKAGVTFAA
+153 QLQKAGITFTA

-173 LTKDFYNELFQW
+173 LTKDFYNELFKW
-185 FLWAIAEE
+185 FLWAIDEE
-193 TGVTYPNNPNVPE
+193 TGVTYPNNPNIPE

-226 WFIRQRHLVPDSLF
+226 WFIRQRHLVPDHLF
-240 DEHTLRGIL
+240 DEHALRGVL
-249 RDFNPQAMDSG
+249 RDFDPQAMDSG

-277 EVSARA
+277 EIGARA

-292 IKTLYRYAEL
+292 IKTLYRYSEL

-314 GSIPFLNGG
+314 ESIPFLNGG

-348 ATFADGRYKHR
+348 ATFSDGRYKHR
-359 AFVPNALFFD
+359 AFIPNTLFFD

-386 ENSVADQ
+386 ENSATDQ

-429 TPRPIVEYMVEE
+429 TPRSIVEYMVEE

-450 EEVRQVFAPDFEY
+450 EEVRRVFAPDFEY
-463 DPTKHAFY
+463 DQTKQAFY
-471 AELKERLLALKILD
+471 EELKDRLLALKILD

-508 DPMIDSYET
+508 DPDIDSYKT
-517 KLRLIENNIYGVD
+517 KLRLIEHNIYGVD

-542 LFISIICDLSDRDDS
+542 LFISIICDLSERDDS

-570 SKFVAADALLQPNPG
+570 SKFVAADTLLQPNPG
-585 ERDLFAMDLEEAKE
+585 MRDLFAMDLEETKA
-599 LLIDVRRQHFEAR
+599 LLIDIRRQHFEAR
-612 TASEKKRLRDRDKQL
+612 AASDKKRLRDRDKQL
-627 RERLIVLLKEMPGY
+627 RERLIELLKEMPGY

-686 LQKKGGLLA
+686 LQSNGGLLA
-695 KRYELSKA
+695 KRYEPTKA
-703 DKKKGRTGFKSF
+703 EKKQGRTGFKSF

-730 ELLALEG
+730 GLLASEG

-752 GEALRQ
+752 GKGLR
-758 LIMEQSAPLILID
+758 LLLMEQSCPLQLID

-778 ESATVDTNILLTAKQ
+778 ESATVDTNIFLGSKQEHTA
-793 KIVDSQT
+793 SQT

-807 DATGSDLHN
+807 DATSRDLHN
-816 LRDFVWQH
+816 LRDFVRQH
-824 AAPMTFPSDGSSYI
+824 AAPMTFPKDGSSYI

-851 EAVGKPLKEWD
+851 EAVGKPLKDWD
-862 VKIYRGVLTGCNEA
+862 VQINYGIKTGCNEA
-876 FIITTEE
+876 FIITTEK
-883 RDELLSQCQS
+883 RNELLAQCQS
-893 EEERK
+893 EEERQ

-922 LWIIATFPSLHYD
+922 LWIIATFPSRHYD

-986 YWKDFDRPKIIW
+986 YWKDFDRPKIIYPDICQGRPFVIE
-998 KIIGSRLAFTIDT
+998 KEGYYIGNTAYFISSPDPGLLEYLVKT
-1011 NRVMVNNACY
+1011 
-1021 ILTGERLTH
+1021 
-1030 ILGFLNSSPL
+1030 LNSD
-1040 IWYSEITNMNKTGVG
+1040 IMHWYYRTLSTQLGQKAMRMYSIHVLEIPIPPVSTVDLDDVIQLTPREIAFMKSELYNYESKV
-1055 DAQVGAQNIML
+1055 
-1066 FPVPA
+1066 
-1071 IVSEEIERYVNLLLN
+1071 
-1086 DPVNEEM
+1086 
-1093 KLRLAKLI
+1093 
-1101 YAVFD
+1101 
-1106 LSEDEI
+1106 
-1112 SFLEA
+1112 
-1117 LNL
+1117 

>member
-1 MPRIMDGEQL
+1 MPRMMDGERL
-11 RQIFCSDFDLQQ
+11 RQLFCSDFDLLR
-23 WTAFVADFFA
+23 WKAFVADFFA

-47 EGMDTGYYLGA
+47 EGTDTGYYLGA
-58 LMTEDSYR
+58 MMTEDSYR

-74 AEGSVSRRRVGL
+74 SEGSVSRRRAGL

-99 EFDAALVVYKDK
+99 EFDAALVVYEDK
-111 DSSDWRLSFV
+111 NSSDWRLSFV

-130 PKRYTYLFGPVQ
+130 PKRYTYLLGSAQ
-142 GRLNTPVSRFL
+142 GRLNTPVGRFL
-153 QLQKAGVTFAA
+153 QLQKAGITFTA

-173 LTKDFYNELFQW
+173 LTKDFYNELFKW
-185 FLWAIAEE
+185 FLWAIDEE
-193 TGVTYPNNPNVPE
+193 TGVTYPNNPNIPE

-226 WFIRQRHLVPDSLF
+226 WFIRQRHLVPDHLF
-240 DEHTLRGIL
+240 DEHALRGVL
-249 RDFNPQAMDSG
+249 RDFDPQAMDSG

-277 EVSARA
+277 EIGARA

-292 IKTLYRYAEL
+292 IKTLYRYSEL

-314 GSIPFLNGG
+314 ESIPFLNGG

-348 ATFADGRYKHR
+348 ATFSDGRYKHR
-359 AFVPNALFFD
+359 AFIPNTLFFD

-386 ENSVADQ
+386 ENSATDQ

-429 TPRPIVEYMVEE
+429 TPRSIVEYMVEE

-450 EEVRQVFAPDFEY
+450 EEVRRVFAPDFEY
-463 DPTKHAFY
+463 DQTKQAFY
-471 AELKERLLALKILD
+471 EELKDRLLALKILD

-508 DPMIDSYET
+508 DPDIDSYKT
-517 KLRLIENNIYGVD
+517 KLRLIEHNIYGVD

-542 LFISIICDLSDRDDS
+542 LFISIICDLSERDDS

-570 SKFVAADALLQPNPG
+570 SKFVAADTLLQPNPG
-585 ERDLFAMDLEEAKE
+585 MRDLFAMDLEETKA
-599 LLIDVRRQHFEAR
+599 LLIDIRRQHFEAR
-612 TASEKKRLRDRDKQL
+612 AASDKKRLRDRDKQL
-627 RERLIVLLKEMPGY
+627 RERLIELLKEMPGY

-686 LQKKGGLLA
+686 LQSNGGLLA
-695 KRYELSKA
+695 KRYEPTKA
-703 DKKKGRTGFKSF
+703 EKKQGRTGFKSF

-730 ELLALEG
+730 ELLASEG

-752 GEALRQ
+752 GKGLR
-758 LIMEQSAPLILID
+758 LLLMEQSCPLQLID

-778 ESATVDTNILLTAKQ
+778 ESATVDTNIFLGSKQEHTA
-793 KIVDSQT
+793 SQT

-807 DATGSDLHN
+807 DATSRDLHN
-816 LRDFVWQH
+816 LRDFVRQH
-824 AAPMTFPSDGSSYI
+824 AAPMSFPKDGSSYI

-851 EAVGKPLKEWD
+851 EAVGKPLKEWN

-876 FIITTEE
+876 FIITTEK
-883 RDELLSQCQS
+883 RNELLAQCQS
-893 EEERK
+893 EEERE

-922 LWIIATFPSLHYD
+922 LWIIATFPSRHYD

-986 YWKDFDRPKIIW
+986 YWKDFDRPKIIYPDICQGRPFVIE
-998 KIIGSRLAFTIDT
+998 KEGYYIGNTAYFISSPDPGLLEYLVKT
-1011 NRVMVNNACY
+1011 
-1021 ILTGERLTH
+1021 
-1030 ILGFLNSSPL
+1030 LNSD
-1040 IWYSEITNMNKTGVG
+1040 IMHWYYRTLSTQLGQKAMRMYSIHVLEIPIPPVSTVDLDDVIQLTPREIAFMKSELYNYESKV
-1055 DAQVGAQNIML
+1055 
-1066 FPVPA
+1066 
-1071 IVSEEIERYVNLLLN
+1071 
-1086 DPVNEEM
+1086 
-1093 KLRLAKLI
+1093 
-1101 YAVFD
+1101 
-1106 LSEDEI
+1106 
-1112 SFLEA
+1112 
-1117 LNL
+1117 

>member
-1 MPRIMDGEQL
+1 MATAYTPEHL
-11 RQIFCSDFDLQQ
+11 RELFHEAFDLGL
-23 WTAFVADFFA
+23 WYDFLQHFFNA
-33 PSELR
+33 TELKKT
-38 EVPESIPSP
+38 PEKIL
-47 EGMDTGYYLGA
+47 GDTLDEGYYLGCID
-58 LMTEDSYR
+58 TTDSYR
-66 IGLFVYTV
+66 IGLFHYEI
-74 AEGSVSRRRVGL
+74 AKGSVANKRTGL
-86 RQWVKRFINPLWG
+86 RHLVRSFINPTWG
-99 EFDAALVVYKDK
+99 EFDAALVVFNSGDH
-111 DSSDWRLSFV
+111 WRLSFI
-121 CDIKGEKTD
+121 CDIKGEETS
-130 PKRYTYLFGPVQ
+130 PKRYTYLFGSTQ

-153 QLQKAGVTFAA
+153 QLQKVGVTFAS

-173 LTKDFYNELFQW
+173 LTKDFYNELFEW
-185 FLWAIAEE
+185 FLWAIDEE
-193 TGVTYPNNPNVPE
+193 TGVTYPNNPTIPE

-240 DEHTLRGIL
+240 DEQKLREVL
-249 RDFNPQAMDSG
+249 RDFDPQAKNSG

-277 EVSARA
+277 EVRARA

-292 IKTLYRYAEL
+292 IKTLYRYSEL
-302 FSIGEAEVLQLF
+302 FSIGEAEVLELF

-323 LFECLDKVN
+323 LFECLDKVT

-369 ANRGL
+369 AERGL
-374 FSILNRYNFTIE
+374 FGLLNRYNFTIE
-386 ENSVADQ
+386 ENSAADQ

-463 DPTKHAFY
+463 DPAKRAFY
-471 AELKERLLALKILD
+471 AELKERLLSLKILD

-493 PMSILAHMLEVLQRI
+493 PMSILAHMLEVLLRI

-530 IQPIAIQISKLR
+530 IQPIAIQITKLR

-557 QPNFGIPTLPNLE
+557 MPNFGIPTLPNLE

-585 ERDLFAMDLEEAKE
+585 ERDLFAMDLEETKE

-612 TASEKKRLRDRDKQL
+612 TASEKKHLRDRDKLL
-627 RERLIVLLKEMPGY
+627 RERLIVLLKEKPGY
-641 SEEEIELLAHWDPYD
+641 SVEEIELLAHWDPYD

-666 EWMLGVTAFDI
+666 EWMLGVMSFDI
-677 VIGNPPYIQ
+677 VLGNPPYIQ
-686 LQKKGGLLA
+686 LQSNGGLLA

-703 DKKKGRTGFKSF
+703 DKKKGRKGFRSF
-715 AAQGD
+715 AARGD

-730 ELLALEG
+730 ELLSEKG

-752 GEALRQ
+752 GESLRQ
-758 LIMEQSAPLILID
+758 LLMEQSAPLTLID

-778 ESATVDTNILLTAKQ
+778 ESATVDTNILLTFKQ
-793 KIVDSQT
+793 KGVTSET
-800 LALTFPK
+800 RALTFPK
-807 DATGSDLHN
+807 EATSRDLYN
-816 LRDFVWQH
+816 LRDFVRQH
-824 AAPMTFPSDGSSYI
+824 ATPMTFPSDGSSYI

-851 EAVGKPLKEWD
+851 EAVGKPLKDWD
-862 VKIYRGVLTGCNEA
+862 IKIYRGVLTGCNEA
-876 FIITTEE
+876 FIITTEK
-883 RDELLSQCQS
+883 RDELLAQCQT
-893 EEERK
+893 EEERQ

-922 LWIIATFPSLHYD
+922 LWVINSHNGVKEEGIPP
-935 IEDYP
+935 INIQEYP
-940 AVRDYLLHF
+940 VLKAHLDQYVDKLQVRADKGNTPYNL
-949 GKERLEQTGKTYT
+949 R
-962 IDGETFKS
+962 
-970 RKKTANKWFE
+970 NC
-980 VQDSIA
+980 A
-986 YWKDFDRPKIIW
+986 YIKDFDRPKIIYPNMTKYLPFVYDSQSYVTNQKCFIITGKYVAYLTAFFNSSLFKYCFRNCFPELQGGTRELS
-998 KIIGSRLAFTIDT
+998 KIFFEEIAVQDVSEHQDELFREAVEDIQREYSREKALMIDT
-1011 NRVMVNNACY
+1011 
-1021 ILTGERLTH
+1021 
-1030 ILGFLNSSPL
+1030 
-1040 IWYSEITNMNKTGVG
+1040 
-1055 DAQVGAQNIML
+1055 ML
-1066 FPVPA
+1066 FELYELTPQERET
-1071 IVSEEIERYVNLLLN
+1071 IGFIEIL
-1086 DPVNEEM
+1086 
-1093 KLRLAKLI
+1093 
-1101 YAVFD
+1101 
-1106 LSEDEI
+1106 
-1112 SFLEA
+1112 
-1117 LNL
+1117 

>member
-1 MPRIMDGEQL
+1 MATAYTPEHL
-11 RQIFCSDFDLQQ
+11 RKLFHEAFDLGL
-23 WTAFVADFFA
+23 WYDFLQHFFNA
-33 PSELR
+33 TELKKI
-38 EVPESIPSP
+38 PEKIL
-47 EGMDTGYYLGA
+47 GDTLDEGYYLGCID
-58 LMTEDSYR
+58 TTDSYR
-66 IGLFVYTV
+66 IGLFHYEI
-74 AEGSVSRRRVGL
+74 AKGSVANKRTGL
-86 RQWVKRFINPLWG
+86 RHLVRSFINPTWG
-99 EFDAALVVYKDK
+99 EFDAALVVFNSGDH
-111 DSSDWRLSFV
+111 WRLSFI
-121 CDIKGEKTD
+121 CDIKGEETS
-130 PKRYTYLFGPVQ
+130 PKRYTYLFGSTQ

-153 QLQKAGVTFAA
+153 QLQKVGVTFAS

-173 LTKDFYNELFQW
+173 LTKDFYNELFEW
-185 FLWAIAEE
+185 FLWAIDEE
-193 TGVTYPNNPNVPE
+193 TGVTYPNNPTIPE

-240 DEHTLRGIL
+240 DEQKLRGVL
-249 RDFNPQAMDSG
+249 RDFDPQSKNSG

-292 IKTLYRYAEL
+292 IKTLYRYSEL
-302 FSIGEAEVLQLF
+302 FSIGEAEVLELF

-323 LFECLDKVN
+323 LFECLDKVT

-369 ANRGL
+369 AERGL
-374 FSILNRYNFTIE
+374 FGLLNRYNFTIE
-386 ENSVADQ
+386 ENSAADQ

-463 DPTKHAFY
+463 NPAKRAFY
-471 AELKERLLALKILD
+471 EELKERLLALKILD

-493 PMSILAHMLEVLQRI
+493 PMSILAHMLEALLRI
-508 DPMIDSYET
+508 DPTIDSYET

-530 IQPIAIQISKLR
+530 IQPIAIQITKLR
-542 LFISIICDLSDRDDS
+542 LFISIICDLSDRDNS
-557 QPNFGIPTLPNLE
+557 MPNFGIPTLPNLE

-585 ERDLFAMDLEEAKE
+585 ERDIFAMDLEETKE
-599 LLIDVRRQHFEAR
+599 LLIAVRRQHFEAR
-612 TASEKKRLRDRDKQL
+612 TASEKKRLRDQDKQL
-627 RERLIVLLKEMPGY
+627 RDRLIVLLKEVPGY

-666 EWMLGVTAFDI
+666 EWMLGVMSFDI
-677 VIGNPPYIQ
+677 VLGNPPYIQ
-686 LQKKGGLLA
+686 LQKNGGLLA
-695 KRYELSKA
+695 KRYGLSKA
-703 DKKKGRTGFKSF
+703 DKKKNRRGFKSF
-715 AAQGD
+715 DAQGD

-730 ELLALEG
+730 ELLSEKG

-752 GEALRQ
+752 GKSLRQ
-758 LIMEQSAPLILID
+758 LLMEQSAPLTLID

-778 ESATVDTNILLTAKQ
+778 ESATVDANILLTSKQ
-793 KIVDSQT
+793 KGATSET
-800 LALTFPK
+800 RALTFPK
-807 DATGSDLHN
+807 EATSRDLYN
-816 LRDFVWQH
+816 L
-824 AAPMTFPSDGSSYI
+824 
-838 ILSPIELSIRRKI
+838 
-851 EAVGKPLKEWD
+851 
-862 VKIYRGVLTGCNEA
+862 
-876 FIITTEE
+876 
-883 RDELLSQCQS
+883 
-893 EEERK
+893 
-898 RTAEL
+898 
-903 IRPIL
+903 
-908 RGRDIKRYSYDWAG
+908 
-922 LWIIATFPSLHYD
+922 
-935 IEDYP
+935 
-940 AVRDYLLHF
+940 
-949 GKERLEQTGKTYT
+949 
-962 IDGETFKS
+962 
-970 RKKTANKWFE
+970 
-980 VQDSIA
+980 
-986 YWKDFDRPKIIW
+986 KDFDRPKIIW

-1021 ILTGERLTH
+1021 ILTGERLPH

-1071 IVSEEIERYVNLLLN
+1071 IVNEEIERFVNLLLN

-1093 KLRLAKLI
+1093 KLRLAKQI
-1101 YAVFD
+1101 YAVFN

>member
-1 MPRIMDGEQL
+1 MATAYTPEHL
-11 RQIFCSDFDLQQ
+11 RKLFHEAFDLGL
-23 WTAFVADFFA
+23 WYDFLQHFFNA
-33 PSELR
+33 TELKKT
-38 EVPESIPSP
+38 PEKIL
-47 EGMDTGYYLGA
+47 GDTLDEGYYLGCID
-58 LMTEDSYR
+58 TTDSYR
-66 IGLFVYTV
+66 IGLFHYEI
-74 AEGSVSRRRVGL
+74 AKGSVANKRTGL
-86 RQWVKRFINPLWG
+86 RHLVRSFINPTWG
-99 EFDAALVVYKDK
+99 EFDAALVVFNSGDH
-111 DSSDWRLSFV
+111 WRLSFI
-121 CDIKGEKTD
+121 CDIKGEETS
-130 PKRYTYLFGPVQ
+130 PKRYTYLFGPTQ

-153 QLQKAGVTFAA
+153 QLQKVGVTFAS

-173 LTKDFYNELFQW
+173 LTKDFYNELFEW
-185 FLWAIAEE
+185 FLWAIDEE
-193 TGVTYPNNPNVPE
+193 TGVTYPNNPTIPE

-240 DEHTLRGIL
+240 DEQKLRGVL
-249 RDFNPQAMDSG
+249 RNFRPQAMDSG

-292 IKTLYRYAEL
+292 IKTLYRYSEL
-302 FSIGEAEVLQLF
+302 FSIGEAEVLELF

-323 LFECLDKVN
+323 LFECLDKVT

-369 ANRGL
+369 AERGL
-374 FSILNRYNFTIE
+374 FGLLNRYNFTIE
-386 ENSVADQ
+386 ENSAADQ

-463 DPTKHAFY
+463 DPTKRAFY
-471 AELKERLLALKILD
+471 AELKERLLSLKILD

-493 PMSILAHMLEVLQRI
+493 PMSILAHMLVVLLRI
-508 DPMIDSYET
+508 DPTIDSYKT

-530 IQPIAIQISKLR
+530 IQPIAIQITKLR

-557 QPNFGIPTLPNLE
+557 MPNFGIPTLPNLE

-585 ERDLFAMDLEEAKE
+585 ERDLFAMDLEETKE

-612 TASEKKRLRDRDKQL
+612 TASEKKHLRDRDKLL
-627 RERLIVLLKEMPGY
+627 RERLIVLLKEKPGY

-666 EWMLGVTAFDI
+666 EWMLGVMSFDI
-677 VIGNPPYIQ
+677 VLGNPPYIQ
-686 LQKKGGLLA
+686 LQSNGGLLA

-703 DKKKGRTGFKSF
+703 DKKKGRKGFRSF
-715 AAQGD
+715 AARGD

-730 ELLALEG
+730 ELLSTEG

-752 GEALRQ
+752 GESLRQ
-758 LIMEQSAPLILID
+758 LLMEQSAPLTLID
-771 FAGVKVF
+771 FTGVKVF
-778 ESATVDTNILLTAKQ
+778 ESATVDTNILLTSKQ
-793 KIVDSQT
+793 KGVTSET
-800 LALTFPK
+800 RALTFPK
-807 DATGSDLHN
+807 EATSHDLYN
-816 LRDFVWQH
+816 LRDFVRQH
-824 AAPMTFPSDGSSYI
+824 AAPMTFPSDGGSYI

-851 EAVGKPLKEWD
+851 EAVGKPLKDWD

-876 FIITTEE
+876 FIITTEK
-883 RDELLSQCQS
+883 RDELLAQCQT
-893 EEERK
+893 EEERQ

-922 LWIIATFPSLHYD
+922 LWAINTHNGVKEEGIPP
-935 IEDYP
+935 INIQEYP
-940 AVRDYLLHF
+940 VLKAHLDQYADKLQARSDKGDTPYNL
-949 GKERLEQTGKTYT
+949 R
-962 IDGETFKS
+962 
-970 RKKTANKWFE
+970 NC
-980 VQDSIA
+980 A
-986 YWKDFDRPKIIW
+986 YIKDFDRPKIVWNRIAAVKQFALINEHMFIQDSMHFIIGEKLLYLCSVLNS
-998 KIIGSRLAFTIDT
+998 KIIQWLLSTIIGAAAGGNAGNADNIWELPLPLCSEDT
-1011 NRVMVNNACY
+1011 MIDDNA
-1021 ILTGERLTH
+1021 L
-1030 ILGFLNSSPL
+1030 
-1040 IWYSEITNMNKTGVG
+1040 YSIY
-1055 DAQVGAQNIML
+1055 QL
-1066 FPVPA
+1066 
-1071 IVSEEIERYVNLLLN
+1071 SEEEIYFIESL
-1086 DPVNEEM
+1086 
-1093 KLRLAKLI
+1093 
-1101 YAVFD
+1101 
-1106 LSEDEI
+1106 
-1112 SFLEA
+1112 
-1117 LNL
+1117 

>member
-1 MPRIMDGEQL
+1 MATAYTPEHL
-11 RQIFCSDFDLQQ
+11 RELFHEAFDLGL
-23 WTAFVADFFA
+23 WYDFLQHFFNA
-33 PSELR
+33 TELKKT
-38 EVPESIPSP
+38 PEKIL
-47 EGMDTGYYLGA
+47 GDTLDEGYYLGCID
-58 LMTEDSYR
+58 TTDSYR
-66 IGLFVYTV
+66 IGLFHYEI
-74 AEGSVSRRRVGL
+74 AKGSVANKRTGL
-86 RQWVKRFINPLWG
+86 RHLVRSFINPTWG
-99 EFDAALVVYKDK
+99 EFDAALVVFNSGDH
-111 DSSDWRLSFV
+111 WRLSFI
-121 CDIKGEKTD
+121 CDIKGEETS
-130 PKRYTYLFGPVQ
+130 PKRYTYLFGSTQ

-153 QLQKAGVTFAA
+153 QLQKVGVTFAS

-173 LTKDFYNELFQW
+173 LTKDFYNELFEW
-185 FLWAIAEE
+185 FLWAIDEE
-193 TGVTYPNNPNVPE
+193 TGVTYPNNPTIPE

-240 DEHTLRGIL
+240 DEQKLREVL
-249 RDFNPQAMDSG
+249 RDFDPQAKNSG

-277 EVSARA
+277 EVRARA

-292 IKTLYRYAEL
+292 IKTLYRYSEL
-302 FSIGEAEVLQLF
+302 FSIGEAEVLELF

-323 LFECLDKVN
+323 LFECLDKVT

-369 ANRGL
+369 AERGL
-374 FSILNRYNFTIE
+374 FGLLNRYNFTIE
-386 ENSVADQ
+386 ENSAADQ

-463 DPTKHAFY
+463 DPAKRAFY
-471 AELKERLLALKILD
+471 AELKERLLSLKILD

-493 PMSILAHMLEVLQRI
+493 PMSILAHMLEVLLRI

-530 IQPIAIQISKLR
+530 IQPIAIQITKLR

-557 QPNFGIPTLPNLE
+557 MPNFGIPTLPNLE

-585 ERDLFAMDLEEAKE
+585 ERDLFAMDLEETKE

-612 TASEKKRLRDRDKQL
+612 TASEKKHLRDRDKLL
-627 RERLIVLLKEMPGY
+627 RERLIVLLKEKPGY

-666 EWMLGVTAFDI
+666 EWMLGVMSFDI
-677 VIGNPPYIQ
+677 VLGNPPYIQ
-686 LQKKGGLLA
+686 LQSNGGLLA

-703 DKKKGRTGFKSF
+703 DKKKGRKGFRSF
-715 AAQGD
+715 AARGD

-730 ELLALEG
+730 ELLSTEG

-752 GEALRQ
+752 GESLRQ
-758 LIMEQSAPLILID
+758 LLMEQSAPLTLID

-778 ESATVDTNILLTAKQ
+778 ESATVDTNILLTSKQ
-793 KIVDSQT
+793 KGVTSET
-800 LALTFPK
+800 RALTFPK
-807 DATGSDLHN
+807 EATSRDLYN
-816 LRDFVWQH
+816 LRDFVRQH
-824 AAPMTFPSDGSSYI
+824 AAPMTFPSDGGSYI

-851 EAVGKPLKEWD
+851 EAVGKPLKDWD
-862 VKIYRGVLTGCNEA
+862 VQINYGIKTGCNEA
-876 FIITTEE
+876 FIITTEK
-883 RDELLSQCQS
+883 RDELLAQCQT
-893 EEERK
+893 EEERQ

-922 LWIIATFPSLHYD
+922 LWVINTHNGVKEEGIPP
-935 IEDYP
+935 INIQEYP
-940 AVRDYLLHF
+940 VLKAHLDQYVDKLQVRADKGNTPYNL
-949 GKERLEQTGKTYT
+949 R
-962 IDGETFKS
+962 
-970 RKKTANKWFE
+970 NC
-980 VQDSIA
+980 A
-986 YWKDFDRPKIIW
+986 YIKDFDRPKVMW
-998 KIIGSRLAFTIDT
+998 KIIGCNINFAFDRDGMLCNNAVNIMTGDERQLLQFVALMNSRLFDWYLKLTTEAEVQGGGIQLYVTTLETTPLQLSFPDTFCDAINAMTKNEKTIADIE
-1011 NRVMVNNACY
+1011 CHIY
-1021 ILTGERLTH
+1021 ELYGLTAEEIT
-1030 ILGFLNSSPL
+1030 FLN
-1040 IWYSEITNMNKTGVG
+1040 M
-1055 DAQVGAQNIML
+1055 
-1066 FPVPA
+1066 
-1071 IVSEEIERYVNLLLN
+1071 R
-1086 DPVNEEM
+1086 
-1093 KLRLAKLI
+1093 
-1101 YAVFD
+1101 
-1106 LSEDEI
+1106 
-1112 SFLEA
+1112 
-1117 LNL
+1117 

>member
-1 MPRIMDGEQL
+1 MATAYTPEHL
-11 RQIFCSDFDLQQ
+11 RKLFHEAFDLGL
-23 WTAFVADFFA
+23 WYDFLQHFFNA
-33 PSELR
+33 TELKKT
-38 EVPESIPSP
+38 PEKIL
-47 EGMDTGYYLGA
+47 GDTLDEGYYLGCID
-58 LMTEDSYR
+58 TTDSYR
-66 IGLFVYTV
+66 IGLFHYEI
-74 AEGSVSRRRVGL
+74 AKGSVANKRTGL
-86 RQWVKRFINPLWG
+86 RHLVRSFINPTWG
-99 EFDAALVVYKDK
+99 EFDAALVVFNSGDH
-111 DSSDWRLSFV
+111 WRLSFI
-121 CDIKGEKTD
+121 CDIKGEETS
-130 PKRYTYLFGPVQ
+130 PKRYTYLFGSTQ

-153 QLQKAGVTFAA
+153 QLQKVGVTFTS

-173 LTKDFYNELFQW
+173 LTKDFYNELFEW
-185 FLWAIAEE
+185 FLWAIDEE
-193 TGVTYPNNPNVPE
+193 TGVTYPNNPTIPE

-240 DEHTLRGIL
+240 DEQKLRGVL
-249 RDFNPQAMDSG
+249 RDFDPQSKNSG

-292 IKTLYRYAEL
+292 IKTLYRYSEL
-302 FSIGEAEVLQLF
+302 FSIGEAEVLELF

-323 LFECLDKVN
+323 LFECLDKVT

-369 ANRGL
+369 AERGL
-374 FSILNRYNFTIE
+374 FGLLNRYNFTIE
-386 ENSVADQ
+386 ENSAADQ

-463 DPTKHAFY
+463 DPTKRAFY
-471 AELKERLLALKILD
+471 AELKERLLSLKILD

-493 PMSILAHMLEVLQRI
+493 PMSILAHMLEVLLRI
-508 DPMIDSYET
+508 DPTIDSYET

-530 IQPIAIQISKLR
+530 IQPIAIQITKLR

-557 QPNFGIPTLPNLE
+557 MPNFGIPTLPNLE

-585 ERDLFAMDLEEAKE
+585 ERDLFAMDLEETKE

-612 TASEKKRLRDRDKQL
+612 TASEKKHLRDRDKLL
-627 RERLIVLLKEMPGY
+627 RERLIVLLKEKPGY

-666 EWMLGVTAFDI
+666 EWMLGVMSFDI
-677 VIGNPPYIQ
+677 VLGNPPYIQ
-686 LQKKGGLLA
+686 LQSNGGLLA

-703 DKKKGRTGFKSF
+703 DKKKGRKGFRSF
-715 AAQGD
+715 AARGD

-730 ELLALEG
+730 ELLSEKG

-752 GEALRQ
+752 GESLRQ
-758 LIMEQSAPLILID
+758 LLMEQSAPQTLID

-778 ESATVDTNILLTAKQ
+778 ESATVDTNILMTSKQ
-793 KIVDSQT
+793 KGATSET
-800 LALTFPK
+800 RALTFPK
-807 DATGSDLHN
+807 EATSHDLYN
-816 LRDFVWQH
+816 LRDFVRQH

-851 EAVGKPLKEWD
+851 EAVGKPLKDWD
-862 VKIYRGVLTGCNEA
+862 IKIYRGVLTGCNEA
-876 FIITTEE
+876 FIITTEK
-883 RDELLSQCQS
+883 RNELLAQCQT
-893 EEERK
+893 EEERQ

-922 LWIIATFPSLHYD
+922 LWVINTHNGVKEEGIPP
-935 IEDYP
+935 INIQEYP
-940 AVRDYLLHF
+940 VLKAHLDQYADKLQARSDKGDTPYNL
-949 GKERLEQTGKTYT
+949 R
-962 IDGETFKS
+962 
-970 RKKTANKWFE
+970 NC
-980 VQDSIA
+980 A
-986 YWKDFDRPKIIW
+986 YIKDFDRPK
-998 KIIGSRLAFTIDT
+998 
-1011 NRVMVNNACY
+1011 VMYPNMTKYLPFYFDQSGFYQNDKSFMITGHHVAY
-1021 ILTGERLTH
+1021 LTA
-1030 ILGFLNSSPL
+1030 FLNSSIFKFCFLENFPELQGGTRELRKIFFDKIPILEVSDEVNDLFVPL
-1040 IWYSEITNMNKTGVG
+1040 VQDIQTAYTIQKARSI
-1055 DAQVGAQNIML
+1055 DSML
-1066 FPVPA
+1066 FELYELTPQERET
-1071 IVSEEIERYVNLLLN
+1071 IGFIEIL
-1086 DPVNEEM
+1086 
-1093 KLRLAKLI
+1093 
-1101 YAVFD
+1101 
-1106 LSEDEI
+1106 
-1112 SFLEA
+1112 
-1117 LNL
+1117 

>member
-1 MPRIMDGEQL
+1 M
-11 RQIFCSDFDLQQ
+11 
-23 WTAFVADFFA
+23 
-33 PSELR
+33 
-38 EVPESIPSP
+38 
-47 EGMDTGYYLGA
+47 
-58 LMTEDSYR
+58 MTEDSYR

-74 AEGSVSRRRVGL
+74 SEGSVSRRRAGL
-86 RQWVKRFINPLWG
+86 RQWVKRFINHLWG
-99 EFDAALVVYKDK
+99 EFDAALVVYEDK

-130 PKRYTYLFGPVQ
+130 PKRYTYLLGSAQ
-142 GRLNTPVSRFL
+142 GRLNTPVGRFL
-153 QLQKAGVTFAA
+153 QLQKAGITFAT

-173 LTKDFYNELFQW
+173 LTKDFYNELFKW
-185 FLWAIAEE
+185 FLWAIDEE
-193 TGVTYPNNPNVPE
+193 TGVTYPNNPNIPE

-226 WFIRQRHLVPDSLF
+226 WFIRQRHLVPDHLF
-240 DEHTLRGIL
+240 DEHALRGVL
-249 RDFNPQAMDSG
+249 RDFDPQAMDSG

-277 EVSARA
+277 EIGARA

-292 IKTLYRYAEL
+292 IKTLYRYSEL

-314 GSIPFLNGG
+314 ESIPFLNGG

-348 ATFADGRYKHR
+348 ATFSDGRYKHR
-359 AFVPNALFFD
+359 AFIPNTLFFD

-386 ENSVADQ
+386 ENSATDQ

-429 TPRPIVEYMVEE
+429 TPRSIVEYMVEE

-450 EEVRQVFAPDFEY
+450 EEVRRVFAPDFEY
-463 DPTKHAFY
+463 DQTKQAFY
-471 AELKERLLALKILD
+471 EELKDRLLALKILD

-508 DPMIDSYET
+508 DPDIDSYET
-517 KLRLIENNIYGVD
+517 KLRLIEHNIYGVD

-542 LFISIICDLSDRDDS
+542 LFISIICDLSERDDS

-570 SKFVAADALLQPNPG
+570 SKFVAADTLLQPNPG
-585 ERDLFAMDLEEAKE
+585 MRDLFAMDLEETKA
-599 LLIDVRRQHFEAR
+599 LLIDIRRQHFEAR
-612 TASEKKRLRDRDKQL
+612 AASDKKRLRDRDKQL
-627 RERLIVLLKEMPGY
+627 RERLIELLKEMPGY

-686 LQKKGGLLA
+686 LQSNGGLLA
-695 KRYELSKA
+695 KRYEPTKA
-703 DKKKGRTGFKSF
+703 EKKQGRTGFKSF

-730 ELLALEG
+730 ELLASEG

-752 GEALRQ
+752 GKGLR
-758 LIMEQSAPLILID
+758 LLLMEQSCPLQLID

-778 ESATVDTNILLTAKQ
+778 ESATVDTNIFLGSKQEHTA
-793 KIVDSQT
+793 SQT

-807 DATGSDLHN
+807 DATSRDLHN
-816 LRDFVWQH
+816 LRDFVRQH
-824 AAPMTFPSDGSSYI
+824 AAPMTFPKDGSSYI

-876 FIITTEE
+876 FIITTEK
-883 RDELLSQCQS
+883 RNELLAQCQS
-893 EEERK
+893 EEERQ

-922 LWIIATFPSLHYD
+922 LWIINTHNGIKEEGIPP
-935 IEDYP
+935 INIQEYP
-940 AVRDYLLHF
+940 VLKAHLDQYREKLQVRADK
-949 GKERLEQTGKTYT
+949 GDTTYNL
-962 IDGETFKS
+962 
-970 RKKTANKWFE
+970 RNC
-980 VQDSIA
+980 A
-986 YWKDFDRPKIIW
+986 YIKDFDRPKIIW

-1021 ILTGERLTH
+1021 ILTGERLSH

-1071 IVSEEIERYVNLLLN
+1071 IVNEEIERYVNLLLN

-1093 KLRLAKLI
+1093 KLRLAKQI
-1101 YAVFD
+1101 YAVYD

-1112 SFLEA
+1112 SFLEG

>member
-1 MPRIMDGEQL
+1 MATAYTPEHL
-11 RQIFCSDFDLQQ
+11 RELFHEAFDLGL
-23 WTAFVADFFA
+23 WYDFLQHFFNA
-33 PSELR
+33 TELKKT
-38 EVPESIPSP
+38 PEKIL
-47 EGMDTGYYLGA
+47 GDTLDEGYYLGCID
-58 LMTEDSYR
+58 TTDSYR
-66 IGLFVYTV
+66 IGLFHYEI
-74 AEGSVSRRRVGL
+74 AKGSVANKRTGL
-86 RQWVKRFINPLWG
+86 RHLVRSFINPTWG
-99 EFDAALVVYKDK
+99 EFDAALVVFNSGDH
-111 DSSDWRLSFV
+111 WRLSFI
-121 CDIKGEKTD
+121 CDIKGEETS
-130 PKRYTYLFGPVQ
+130 PKRYTYLFGSTQ

-153 QLQKAGVTFAA
+153 QLQKVGVTFAS

-173 LTKDFYNELFQW
+173 LTKDFYNELFEW
-185 FLWAIAEE
+185 FLWAIDEE
-193 TGVTYPNNPNVPE
+193 TGVTYPNNPTIPE

-240 DEHTLRGIL
+240 DEQKLREVL
-249 RDFNPQAMDSG
+249 RDFDPQAKNSG

-277 EVSARA
+277 EVRARA

-292 IKTLYRYAEL
+292 IKTLYRYSEL
-302 FSIGEAEVLQLF
+302 FSIGEAEVLELF

-323 LFECLDKVN
+323 LFECLDKVT

-369 ANRGL
+369 AERGL
-374 FSILNRYNFTIE
+374 FGLLNRYNFTIE
-386 ENSVADQ
+386 ENSAADQ

-463 DPTKHAFY
+463 DPAKRAFY
-471 AELKERLLALKILD
+471 AELKERLLSLKILD

-493 PMSILAHMLEVLQRI
+493 PMSILAHMLEVLLRI

-530 IQPIAIQISKLR
+530 IQPIAIQITKLR

-557 QPNFGIPTLPNLE
+557 MPNFGIPTLPNLE

-585 ERDLFAMDLEEAKE
+585 ERDLFAMDLEETKE

-612 TASEKKRLRDRDKQL
+612 TASEKKHLRDRDKLL
-627 RERLIVLLKEMPGY
+627 RERLIVLLKEKPGY

-666 EWMLGVTAFDI
+666 EWMLGVMSFDI
-677 VIGNPPYIQ
+677 VLGNPPYIQ
-686 LQKKGGLLA
+686 LQSNGGLLA

-703 DKKKGRTGFKSF
+703 DKKKGRKGFRSF
-715 AAQGD
+715 AARGD

-730 ELLALEG
+730 ELLSTEG

-752 GEALRQ
+752 GESLRQ
-758 LIMEQSAPLILID
+758 LLMEQSAPLTLID

-778 ESATVDTNILLTAKQ
+778 ESATVDTNILLTSKQ
-793 KIVDSQT
+793 KGVTSET
-800 LALTFPK
+800 RALTFPK
-807 DATGSDLHN
+807 EATSRDLYN
-816 LRDFVWQH
+816 LRDFVRQH
-824 AAPMTFPSDGSSYI
+824 AAPMTFPSDGGSYI
-838 ILSPIELSIRRKI
+838 ILSPIELSIRCKI
-851 EAVGKPLKEWD
+851 EAVGKPLKDWD

-876 FIITTEE
+876 FIITTEK
-883 RDELLSQCQS
+883 RDELLAQCQT
-893 EEERK
+893 EEERQ

-922 LWIIATFPSLHYD
+922 LWVINTHNGVKEEGIPP
-935 IEDYP
+935 INIQEYP
-940 AVRDYLLHF
+940 VLKAHLDQYVDKLQVRADKGNTPYNL
-949 GKERLEQTGKTYT
+949 R
-962 IDGETFKS
+962 
-970 RKKTANKWFE
+970 NC
-980 VQDSIA
+980 A
-986 YWKDFDRPKIIW
+986 YIKDFDRPKVMW
-998 KIIGSRLAFTIDT
+998 KIIGCNINFAFDRDGMLCNNAVNIMTGDERQLLQFVALMNSRLFDWYLKLTTEAEVQGGGIQLYVTTLETTPLQLSFPDTFCDAINAMTKNEKTIADIE
-1011 NRVMVNNACY
+1011 CHIY
-1021 ILTGERLTH
+1021 ELYGLTAEEIT
-1030 ILGFLNSSPL
+1030 FLN
-1040 IWYSEITNMNKTGVG
+1040 M
-1055 DAQVGAQNIML
+1055 
-1066 FPVPA
+1066 
-1071 IVSEEIERYVNLLLN
+1071 R
-1086 DPVNEEM
+1086 
-1093 KLRLAKLI
+1093 
-1101 YAVFD
+1101 
-1106 LSEDEI
+1106 
-1112 SFLEA
+1112 
-1117 LNL
+1117 

>member
-1 MPRIMDGEQL
+1 MATAYTPEHL
-11 RQIFCSDFDLQQ
+11 RKLFHEAFDLGL
-23 WTAFVADFFA
+23 WYDFLQHFFNA
-33 PSELR
+33 TELKKI
-38 EVPESIPSP
+38 PEKIL
-47 EGMDTGYYLGA
+47 GDTLDEGYYLGCID
-58 LMTEDSYR
+58 TTDSYR
-66 IGLFVYTV
+66 IGLFHYEI
-74 AEGSVSRRRVGL
+74 AKGSVANKRTGL
-86 RQWVKRFINPLWG
+86 RHLVRSFINPTWG
-99 EFDAALVVYKDK
+99 EFDAALVVFNSGDH
-111 DSSDWRLSFV
+111 WRLSFI
-121 CDIKGEKTD
+121 CDIKGEETS
-130 PKRYTYLFGPVQ
+130 PKRYTYLFGSTQ

-153 QLQKAGVTFAA
+153 QLQKVGVTFAS

-173 LTKDFYNELFQW
+173 LTKDFYNELFEW
-185 FLWAIAEE
+185 FLWAIDEE
-193 TGVTYPNNPNVPE
+193 TGVTYPNNPTIPE

-240 DEHTLRGIL
+240 DEQKLRGVL
-249 RDFNPQAMDSG
+249 RDFDPQSKNSG

-292 IKTLYRYAEL
+292 IKTLYRYSEL
-302 FSIGEAEVLQLF
+302 FSIGEAEVLELF

-323 LFECLDKVN
+323 LFECLDKVT

-369 ANRGL
+369 AERGL
-374 FSILNRYNFTIE
+374 FGLLNRYNFTIE
-386 ENSVADQ
+386 ENSAADQ

-463 DPTKHAFY
+463 NPAKRAFY
-471 AELKERLLALKILD
+471 EELKERLLALKILD

-493 PMSILAHMLEVLQRI
+493 PMSILAHMLEALLRI
-508 DPMIDSYET
+508 DPTIDSYET

-530 IQPIAIQISKLR
+530 IQPIAIQITKLR
-542 LFISIICDLSDRDDS
+542 LFISIICDLSDRDNS
-557 QPNFGIPTLPNLE
+557 MPNFGIPTLPNLE

-585 ERDLFAMDLEEAKE
+585 ERDIFAMDLEETKE
-599 LLIDVRRQHFEAR
+599 LLIAVRRQHFEAR
-612 TASEKKRLRDRDKQL
+612 TASEKKRLRDQDKQL
-627 RERLIVLLKEMPGY
+627 RDRLIVLLKEVPGY

-666 EWMLGVTAFDI
+666 EWMLGVMSFDI
-677 VIGNPPYIQ
+677 VLGNPPYIQ
-686 LQKKGGLLA
+686 LQKNGGLLA
-695 KRYELSKA
+695 KRYGLSKA
-703 DKKKGRTGFKSF
+703 DKKKNRRGFKSF
-715 AAQGD
+715 DAQGD

-730 ELLALEG
+730 ELLSEKG

-752 GEALRQ
+752 GKSLRQ
-758 LIMEQSAPLILID
+758 LLMEQSAPLTLID

-778 ESATVDTNILLTAKQ
+778 ESATVDANILLTSKQ
-793 KIVDSQT
+793 KGATSET
-800 LALTFPK
+800 RALTFPK
-807 DATGSDLHN
+807 EATSRDLYN
-816 LRDFVWQH
+816 LRDFVRQH
-824 AAPMTFPSDGSSYI
+824 AAPMTFPSNGSSYI

-851 EAVGKPLKEWD
+851 EAVGKPLKDWD
-862 VKIYRGVLTGCNEA
+862 VKICRGVLTGCNEA
-876 FIITTEE
+876 FIITTEK
-883 RDELLSQCQS
+883 RDELLAQCQT
-893 EEERK
+893 EEERQ

-908 RGRDIKRYSYDWAG
+908 RGRDIKRYSYHWAG
-922 LWIIATFPSLHYD
+922 LWVIATFPSRHYD

-940 AVRDYLLHF
+940 TVQDYLLSF
-949 GKERLEQTGKTYT
+949 GKERLEQTGKTHT
-962 IDGETFKS
+962 IDGVTFKS
-970 RKKTANKWFE
+970 RKKTAYKWFE

-1021 ILTGERLTH
+1021 ILTGERLPH

-1071 IVSEEIERYVNLLLN
+1071 IVNEEIERFVNLLLN

-1093 KLRLAKLI
+1093 KLRLAKQI
-1101 YAVFD
+1101 YAVFN

>member
-1 MPRIMDGEQL
+1 MATAYTPEHL
-11 RQIFCSDFDLQQ
+11 RKLFHEAFDLGL
-23 WTAFVADFFA
+23 WYDFLQHFFNA
-33 PSELR
+33 TELKKT
-38 EVPESIPSP
+38 PEKIL
-47 EGMDTGYYLGA
+47 GDTLDEGYYLGCID
-58 LMTEDSYR
+58 TTDSYR
-66 IGLFVYTV
+66 IGLFHYEI
-74 AEGSVSRRRVGL
+74 AKGSVANKRTGL
-86 RQWVKRFINPLWG
+86 RHLVRSFINPTWG
-99 EFDAALVVYKDK
+99 EFDAALVVFNSGDH
-111 DSSDWRLSFV
+111 WRLSFI
-121 CDIKGEKTD
+121 CDIKGEETS
-130 PKRYTYLFGPVQ
+130 PKRYTYLFGSTQ

-153 QLQKAGVTFAA
+153 QLQKVGVTFAS

-173 LTKDFYNELFQW
+173 LTKDFYNELFEW
-185 FLWAIAEE
+185 FLWAIDEE
-193 TGVTYPNNPNVPE
+193 TGVTYPNNPTIPE

-240 DEHTLRGIL
+240 DEQKLRGVL
-249 RDFNPQAMDSG
+249 RDFDSQSKNSG

-292 IKTLYRYAEL
+292 IKTLYRYSEL
-302 FSIGEAEVLQLF
+302 FSIGEAEVLELF

-323 LFECLDKVN
+323 LFECLDKVT

-369 ANRGL
+369 AERGL
-374 FSILNRYNFTIE
+374 FGLLNRYNFTIE
-386 ENSVADQ
+386 ENSAADQ

-450 EEVRQVFAPDFEY
+450 ENVRQVFAPDFEY
-463 DPTKHAFY
+463 DPTKRAFY
-471 AELKERLLALKILD
+471 AELKERLLSLKILD

-493 PMSILAHMLEVLQRI
+493 PMSILAHMLEVLLRI
-508 DPMIDSYET
+508 DPTIDSYET

-530 IQPIAIQISKLR
+530 IQPIAIQITKLR

-557 QPNFGIPTLPNLE
+557 MPNFGIPTLPNLE

-585 ERDLFAMDLEEAKE
+585 ERDLFAMDLEETKE

-612 TASEKKRLRDRDKQL
+612 TASEKKHLRDRDKLL
-627 RERLIVLLKEMPGY
+627 RERLIVLLKEKPGY

-656 QNDSSRYFSP
+656 QNNSSRYFSP
-666 EWMLGVTAFDI
+666 EWMLGVMSFDI
-677 VIGNPPYIQ
+677 VLGNPPYIQ
-686 LQKKGGLLA
+686 LQSNGGLLA

-703 DKKKGRTGFKSF
+703 DKKKGRKGFRSF
-715 AAQGD
+715 AARGD

-730 ELLALEG
+730 ELLSAEG

-752 GEALRQ
+752 GESLRQ
-758 LIMEQSAPLILID
+758 LLMEQSTPLTLID

-778 ESATVDTNILLTAKQ
+778 ESATVDTNILLTSKQ
-793 KIVDSQT
+793 KGATSET
-800 LALTFPK
+800 RALTFPK
-807 DATGSDLHN
+807 EATSRDLYN
-816 LRDFVWQH
+816 LRDFVRQH

-851 EAVGKPLKEWD
+851 EAVGKPLKDWD

-876 FIITTEE
+876 FIITTEK
-883 RDELLSQCQS
+883 RDELLAQCQT
-893 EEERK
+893 EEERQ

-922 LWIIATFPSLHYD
+922 LWVINTHNGVKEEGIPP
-935 IEDYP
+935 INIQEYP
-940 AVRDYLLHF
+940 VLKAHLDQYADKLQVRADKGNTPYNL
-949 GKERLEQTGKTYT
+949 R
-962 IDGETFKS
+962 
-970 RKKTANKWFE
+970 NC
-980 VQDSIA
+980 A
-986 YWKDFDRPKIIW
+986 YIKDFDRPK
-998 KIIGSRLAFTIDT
+998 
-1011 NRVMVNNACY
+1011 VMYPNMTKYLPFYFDQSGFYQNDKSFMITGHHVAY
-1021 ILTGERLTH
+1021 LTA
-1030 ILGFLNSSPL
+1030 FLNSSIFKFCFLENFPELQGGTRELRKIFFDKVPILEVSDEVNDLFVPL
-1040 IWYSEITNMNKTGVG
+1040 VQDIQTAYTIQKAKSI
-1055 DAQVGAQNIML
+1055 DSML
-1066 FPVPA
+1066 FELYDLTPQERET
-1071 IVSEEIERYVNLLLN
+1071 IGFIEIL
-1086 DPVNEEM
+1086 
-1093 KLRLAKLI
+1093 
-1101 YAVFD
+1101 
-1106 LSEDEI
+1106 
-1112 SFLEA
+1112 
-1117 LNL
+1117 

>member
-1 MPRIMDGEQL
+1 MATAYTPEHL
-11 RQIFCSDFDLQQ
+11 RELFHEAFDLGL
-23 WTAFVADFFA
+23 WYDFLQHFFNA
-33 PSELR
+33 TELKKT
-38 EVPESIPSP
+38 PEKIL
-47 EGMDTGYYLGA
+47 GDTLDEGYYLGCID
-58 LMTEDSYR
+58 TTDSYR
-66 IGLFVYTV
+66 IGLFHYEI
-74 AEGSVSRRRVGL
+74 AKGSVANKRTGL
-86 RQWVKRFINPLWG
+86 RHLVRSFINPTWG
-99 EFDAALVVYKDK
+99 EFDAALVVFNSGDH
-111 DSSDWRLSFV
+111 WRLSFI
-121 CDIKGEKTD
+121 CDIKGEETS
-130 PKRYTYLFGPVQ
+130 PKRYTYLFGSTQ

-153 QLQKAGVTFAA
+153 QLQKVGVTFAS

-173 LTKDFYNELFQW
+173 LTKDFYNELFEW
-185 FLWAIAEE
+185 FLWAIDEE
-193 TGVTYPNNPNVPE
+193 TGVTYPNNPTIPE

-240 DEHTLRGIL
+240 DEQKLREVL
-249 RDFNPQAMDSG
+249 RDFDPQAKNSG

-277 EVSARA
+277 EVRARA

-292 IKTLYRYAEL
+292 IKTLYRYSEL
-302 FSIGEAEVLQLF
+302 FSIGEAEVLELF

-323 LFECLDKVN
+323 LFECLDKVT

-369 ANRGL
+369 AERGL
-374 FSILNRYNFTIE
+374 FGLLNRYNFTIE
-386 ENSVADQ
+386 ENSAADQ

-463 DPTKHAFY
+463 DPAKRAFY
-471 AELKERLLALKILD
+471 AELKERLLSLKILD

-493 PMSILAHMLEVLQRI
+493 PMSILAHMLEVLLRI

-530 IQPIAIQISKLR
+530 IQPIAIQITKLR

-557 QPNFGIPTLPNLE
+557 MPNFGIPTLPNLE

-585 ERDLFAMDLEEAKE
+585 ERDLFAMDLEETKE

-612 TASEKKRLRDRDKQL
+612 TASEKKHLRDRDKLL
-627 RERLIVLLKEMPGY
+627 RERLIVLLKEKPGY
-641 SEEEIELLAHWDPYD
+641 SVEEIELLAHWDPYD

-666 EWMLGVTAFDI
+666 EWMLGVMSFDI
-677 VIGNPPYIQ
+677 VLGNPPYIQ
-686 LQKKGGLLA
+686 LQSNGGLLA

-703 DKKKGRTGFKSF
+703 DKKKGRKGFRSF
-715 AAQGD
+715 AARGD

-730 ELLALEG
+730 ELLSEKG

-752 GEALRQ
+752 GESLRQ
-758 LIMEQSAPLILID
+758 LLMEQSAPLTLID

-778 ESATVDTNILLTAKQ
+778 ESATVDTNILLTFKQ
-793 KIVDSQT
+793 KGVTSET
-800 LALTFPK
+800 RALTFPK
-807 DATGSDLHN
+807 EATSRDLYN
-816 LRDFVWQH
+816 LRDFVRQH
-824 AAPMTFPSDGSSYI
+824 ATPMTFPSDGSSYI

-851 EAVGKPLKEWD
+851 EAVGKPLKDWD
-862 VKIYRGVLTGCNEA
+862 VQINYGIKTGCNEA
-876 FIITTEE
+876 FIITTEK
-883 RDELLSQCQS
+883 RDELLAQCQT
-893 EEERK
+893 EEERQL
-898 RTAEL
+898 TAEL

-922 LWIIATFPSLHYD
+922 LWVINSHNGVKEEGIPP
-935 IEDYP
+935 INIQEYP
-940 AVRDYLLHF
+940 VLKAHLDQYVDKLQVRADKGNTPYNL
-949 GKERLEQTGKTYT
+949 R
-962 IDGETFKS
+962 
-970 RKKTANKWFE
+970 NC
-980 VQDSIA
+980 A
-986 YWKDFDRPKIIW
+986 YIKDFDRPKVMW
-998 KIIGSRLAFTIDT
+998 KIIGCNINFAFDRDGMLCNNAVNIMTGDERQLLQFVALMNSRLFDWYLKLTTEAEVQGGGIQLYVTTLETTPLQLSFPDTFCDAINAMTKNEKTIADIE
-1011 NRVMVNNACY
+1011 CHIY
-1021 ILTGERLTH
+1021 ELYGLTAEEIT
-1030 ILGFLNSSPL
+1030 FLN
-1040 IWYSEITNMNKTGVG
+1040 M
-1055 DAQVGAQNIML
+1055 
-1066 FPVPA
+1066 
-1071 IVSEEIERYVNLLLN
+1071 R
-1086 DPVNEEM
+1086 
-1093 KLRLAKLI
+1093 
-1101 YAVFD
+1101 
-1106 LSEDEI
+1106 
-1112 SFLEA
+1112 
-1117 LNL
+1117 

>member
-1 MPRIMDGEQL
+1 MATAYTPEHL
-11 RQIFCSDFDLQQ
+11 RKLFHEAFDLGL
-23 WTAFVADFFA
+23 WYDFLQHFFNA
-33 PSELR
+33 TELKKT
-38 EVPESIPSP
+38 PEKIL
-47 EGMDTGYYLGA
+47 GDTLDEGYYLGCID
-58 LMTEDSYR
+58 TTDSYR
-66 IGLFVYTV
+66 IGLFHYEI
-74 AEGSVSRRRVGL
+74 AKGSVANKRTGL
-86 RQWVKRFINPLWG
+86 RHLVRSFINPTWG
-99 EFDAALVVYKDK
+99 EFDAALVVFNSGDH
-111 DSSDWRLSFV
+111 WRLSFI
-121 CDIKGEKTD
+121 CDIKGEETS
-130 PKRYTYLFGPVQ
+130 PKRYTYLFGSTQ

-153 QLQKAGVTFAA
+153 QLQKVGVTFAS

-173 LTKDFYNELFQW
+173 LTKDFYNELFEW
-185 FLWAIAEE
+185 FLWAIDEE
-193 TGVTYPNNPNVPE
+193 TGVTYPNNPTIPE

-240 DEHTLRGIL
+240 DEQKLRGVL
-249 RDFNPQAMDSG
+249 RDFDPQSKNSG

-292 IKTLYRYAEL
+292 IKTLYRYSEL
-302 FSIGEAEVLQLF
+302 FSIGEAEVLELF

-323 LFECLDKVN
+323 LFECLDKVT

-359 AFVPNALFFD
+359 AFVPNTLFFD
-369 ANRGL
+369 AERGL
-374 FSILNRYNFTIE
+374 FGLLNRYNFTIE
-386 ENSVADQ
+386 ENSAADQ

-463 DPTKHAFY
+463 DPTKRAFY

-493 PMSILAHMLEVLQRI
+493 PMSILAHMLEVLLRI

-530 IQPIAIQISKLR
+530 IQPIAIQITKLR

-557 QPNFGIPTLPNLE
+557 MPNFGIPTLPNLE
-570 SKFVAADALLQPNPG
+570 SKFVAADALLQPNSG
-585 ERDLFAMDLEEAKE
+585 ERDLFAMDLEETKE

-612 TASEKKRLRDRDKQL
+612 TASEKKHLRDRDKLL
-627 RERLIVLLKEMPGY
+627 RERLIVLLKEKPGY

-656 QNDSSRYFSP
+656 QNNSSRYFSP
-666 EWMLGVTAFDI
+666 EWMLGVMSFDI
-677 VIGNPPYIQ
+677 VLGNPPYIQ
-686 LQKKGGLLA
+686 LQSNGGLLA

-703 DKKKGRTGFKSF
+703 DKKKGRKGFRSF
-715 AAQGD
+715 AARGD

-730 ELLALEG
+730 ELLSAEG

-752 GEALRQ
+752 GESLRQ
-758 LIMEQSAPLILID
+758 LLMEQSTPLTLID

-778 ESATVDTNILLTAKQ
+778 ESATVDTNILLTSKQ
-793 KIVDSQT
+793 KGVTSET
-800 LALTFPK
+800 RALTFPK
-807 DATGSDLHN
+807 EATSRDLYN
-816 LRDFVWQH
+816 LRDFVRQH
-824 AAPMTFPSDGSSYI
+824 AAPMTFPSDGGSYI

-851 EAVGKPLKEWD
+851 EAVGKPLKDWD
-862 VKIYRGVLTGCNEA
+862 IKIYRGVLTGCNEA
-876 FIITTEE
+876 FIITTEK
-883 RDELLSQCQS
+883 RDELLAQCQT
-893 EEERK
+893 EEERQ

-922 LWIIATFPSLHYD
+922 LWVINSHNGVKEEGIPP
-935 IEDYP
+935 INIQEYP
-940 AVRDYLLHF
+940 VLKAHLDQYVDKLQVRADKGNTPYNL
-949 GKERLEQTGKTYT
+949 R
-962 IDGETFKS
+962 
-970 RKKTANKWFE
+970 NC
-980 VQDSIA
+980 A
-986 YWKDFDRPKIIW
+986 YIKDFDRPKVMW
-998 KIIGSRLAFTIDT
+998 KIIGCNINFAFDRDGMLCNNAVNIMTGDERQLLQFVALMNSRLFDWYLKLTTEAEVQGGGIQLYVTTLETTPLQLSFPDTFCDAINAMTKNEKTIADIE
-1011 NRVMVNNACY
+1011 CHIY
-1021 ILTGERLTH
+1021 ELYGLTAEEIT
-1030 ILGFLNSSPL
+1030 FLN
-1040 IWYSEITNMNKTGVG
+1040 M
-1055 DAQVGAQNIML
+1055 
-1066 FPVPA
+1066 
-1071 IVSEEIERYVNLLLN
+1071 R
-1086 DPVNEEM
+1086 
-1093 KLRLAKLI
+1093 
-1101 YAVFD
+1101 
-1106 LSEDEI
+1106 
-1112 SFLEA
+1112 
-1117 LNL
+1117 

>member
-1 MPRIMDGEQL
+1 MATAYTPEHL
-11 RQIFCSDFDLQQ
+11 RELFHEAFDLGL
-23 WTAFVADFFA
+23 WYDFLQHFFNA
-33 PSELR
+33 TELKKT
-38 EVPESIPSP
+38 PEKIL
-47 EGMDTGYYLGA
+47 GDTLDEGYYLGCID
-58 LMTEDSYR
+58 TTDSYR
-66 IGLFVYTV
+66 IGLFHYEI
-74 AEGSVSRRRVGL
+74 AKGSVANKRTGL
-86 RQWVKRFINPLWG
+86 RHLVRSFINPTWG
-99 EFDAALVVYKDK
+99 EFDAALVVFNSGDH
-111 DSSDWRLSFV
+111 WRLSFI
-121 CDIKGEKTD
+121 CDIKGEETS
-130 PKRYTYLFGPVQ
+130 PKRYTYLFGSTQ

-153 QLQKAGVTFAA
+153 QLQKVGVTFAS

-173 LTKDFYNELFQW
+173 LTKDFYNELFEW
-185 FLWAIAEE
+185 FLWAIDEE
-193 TGVTYPNNPNVPE
+193 TGVTYPNNPTIPE

-240 DEHTLRGIL
+240 DEQKLRGVL
-249 RDFNPQAMDSG
+249 RDFDPQSKNSG

-292 IKTLYRYAEL
+292 IKTLYRYSEL
-302 FSIGEAEVLQLF
+302 FSIGEAEVLELF

-323 LFECLDKVN
+323 LFECLDKVT

-369 ANRGL
+369 AERGL
-374 FSILNRYNFTIE
+374 FGLLNRYNFTIE
-386 ENSVADQ
+386 ENSAADQ

-463 DPTKHAFY
+463 DPTKRAFY

-493 PMSILAHMLEVLQRI
+493 PMSILAHMLEVLLRI

-530 IQPIAIQISKLR
+530 IQPIAIQITKLR

-557 QPNFGIPTLPNLE
+557 MPNFGIPTLPNLE
-570 SKFVAADALLQPNPG
+570 SKFVAADALLQPNSG
-585 ERDLFAMDLEEAKE
+585 ERDLFAMDLEETKE

-612 TASEKKRLRDRDKQL
+612 TASEKKHLRDRDKLL
-627 RERLIVLLKEMPGY
+627 RERLIVLLKEKPGY

-656 QNDSSRYFSP
+656 QNNSSRYFSP
-666 EWMLGVTAFDI
+666 EWMLGVMSFDI
-677 VIGNPPYIQ
+677 VLGNPPYIQ
-686 LQKKGGLLA
+686 LQSNGGLLA

-703 DKKKGRTGFKSF
+703 DKKKGRKGFRSF
-715 AAQGD
+715 AARGD

-730 ELLALEG
+730 ELLSAEG

-752 GEALRQ
+752 GESLRQ
-758 LIMEQSAPLILID
+758 LLMEQSTPLTLID

-778 ESATVDTNILLTAKQ
+778 ESATVDTNILLTSKQ
-793 KIVDSQT
+793 KGATSET
-800 LALTFPK
+800 RALTFPK
-807 DATGSDLHN
+807 EATSRDLYN
-816 LRDFVWQH
+816 LRDFVRQH

-838 ILSPIELSIRRKI
+838 ILSPIELSIRHKI
-851 EAVGKPLKEWD
+851 EAVGKPLKDWD

-876 FIITTEE
+876 FIITTEK
-883 RDELLSQCQS
+883 RDELLAQCQT
-893 EEERK
+893 EEERQ

-922 LWIIATFPSLHYD
+922 LWVIATFPSRHYD

-940 AVRDYLLHF
+940 TVRNYLLSF
-949 GKERLEQTGKTYT
+949 GKERLEQTGKTHT
-962 IDGETFKS
+962 IDGVTFKS
-970 RKKTANKWFE
+970 RKKTTNKWFE

-986 YWKDFDRPKIIW
+986 YWKDFDRPKIIYPNMTKYLPFVYDSQSYVTNQKCFIITGKYVAYLTAFFNSSLFKYCFRNCFPELQGGTRELS
-998 KIIGSRLAFTIDT
+998 KIFFEEIAVQDVSEHQDELFREAVEDIQREYSREKALMIDT
-1011 NRVMVNNACY
+1011 
-1021 ILTGERLTH
+1021 
-1030 ILGFLNSSPL
+1030 
-1040 IWYSEITNMNKTGVG
+1040 
-1055 DAQVGAQNIML
+1055 ML
-1066 FPVPA
+1066 FELYELTPQERET
-1071 IVSEEIERYVNLLLN
+1071 IGFIEIL
-1086 DPVNEEM
+1086 
-1093 KLRLAKLI
+1093 
-1101 YAVFD
+1101 
-1106 LSEDEI
+1106 
-1112 SFLEA
+1112 
-1117 LNL
+1117 

>member
-1 MPRIMDGEQL
+1 MATAYTPEHL
-11 RQIFCSDFDLQQ
+11 RKLFHEAFYLGLWYDFLQH
-23 WTAFVADFFA
+23 FFNA
-33 PSELR
+33 TELKKT
-38 EVPESIPSP
+38 PEKIL
-47 EGMDTGYYLGA
+47 GDTLDEGYYLGCID
-58 LMTEDSYR
+58 TTDSYR
-66 IGLFVYTV
+66 IGLFHYEI
-74 AEGSVSRRRVGL
+74 AKGSVANKRTGL
-86 RQWVKRFINPLWG
+86 RHLVRSFINPTWG
-99 EFDAALVVYKDK
+99 EFDAALVVFNSGDH
-111 DSSDWRLSFV
+111 WRLSFI
-121 CDIKGEKTD
+121 CDIKGEETS
-130 PKRYTYLFGPVQ
+130 PKRYTYLFGSTQ

-153 QLQKAGVTFAA
+153 QLQKVGVTFAS

-173 LTKDFYNELFQW
+173 LTKDFYNELFEW
-185 FLWAIAEE
+185 FLWAIDEE
-193 TGVTYPNNPNVPE
+193 TGVTYPNNPTIPE

-240 DEHTLRGIL
+240 DEQKLRGVL
-249 RDFNPQAMDSG
+249 RDFDPQAKNSG

-292 IKTLYRYAEL
+292 IKTLYRYSEL
-302 FSIGEAEVLQLF
+302 FSIGEAEVLELF

-323 LFECLDKVN
+323 LFECLDKVT

-369 ANRGL
+369 AERGL
-374 FSILNRYNFTIE
+374 FGLLNRYNFTIE
-386 ENSVADQ
+386 ENSAADQ

-450 EEVRQVFAPDFEY
+450 ENVRQVFAPDFEY
-463 DPTKHAFY
+463 DPTKRAFY
-471 AELKERLLALKILD
+471 AELKERLLSLKILD

-493 PMSILAHMLEVLQRI
+493 PMSILAHMLEVLLRI
-508 DPMIDSYET
+508 DPTIDSYET

-530 IQPIAIQISKLR
+530 IQPIAIQITKLR

-557 QPNFGIPTLPNLE
+557 MPNFGIPTLPNLE

-585 ERDLFAMDLEEAKE
+585 ERDLFAMDLEETKE

-612 TASEKKRLRDRDKQL
+612 TASEKKHLRDRDKLL
-627 RERLIVLLKEMPGY
+627 RERLIVLLKEKPGY

-666 EWMLGVTAFDI
+666 EWMLGVMSFDI
-677 VIGNPPYIQ
+677 VLGNPPYIQ
-686 LQKKGGLLA
+686 LQSNGGLLA

-703 DKKKGRTGFKSF
+703 DKKKGRKGFRSF
-715 AAQGD
+715 AARGD

-730 ELLALEG
+730 ELLSEKG

-752 GEALRQ
+752 GESLRQ
-758 LIMEQSAPLILID
+758 LLMEQSAPLTLID

-778 ESATVDTNILLTAKQ
+778 ESATVDTNILMTSKQ
-793 KIVDSQT
+793 KGVTSET
-800 LALTFPK
+800 RALTFPK
-807 DATGSDLHN
+807 EATSRDLYN
-816 LRDFVWQH
+816 LRDFVRQH
-824 AAPMTFPSDGSSYI
+824 AAPMTFPSDGGSYI
-838 ILSPIELSIRRKI
+838 ILSPFELSIRRKI
-851 EAVGKPLKEWD
+851 EAVGKPLKDWD
-862 VKIYRGVLTGCNEA
+862 VQINYGIKTGCNEA
-876 FIITTEE
+876 FIITTEK
-883 RDELLSQCQS
+883 RDELLAQCQT
-893 EEERK
+893 EEERQH
-898 RTAEL
+898 TAEL

-922 LWIIATFPSLHYD
+922 LWVINTHNGVKEEGIPP
-935 IEDYP
+935 INIQEYP
-940 AVRDYLLHF
+940 VLKAHLDQYVDKLEVRADKGNTPYNL
-949 GKERLEQTGKTYT
+949 R
-962 IDGETFKS
+962 
-970 RKKTANKWFE
+970 NC
-980 VQDSIA
+980 A
-986 YWKDFDRPKIIW
+986 YIKDFDRPK
-998 KIIGSRLAFTIDT
+998 
-1011 NRVMVNNACY
+1011 VMYPNMTKYLPFYFDQSGFYQNDKSFMITGHHVAY
-1021 ILTGERLTH
+1021 LTA
-1030 ILGFLNSSPL
+1030 FLNSSIFKFCFLENFPELQGGTRELRKIFFDKVPILEVSDEVNDLFVPL
-1040 IWYSEITNMNKTGVG
+1040 VQDIQTAYTIQKAKSI
-1055 DAQVGAQNIML
+1055 DSML
-1066 FPVPA
+1066 FELYDLTPQERET
-1071 IVSEEIERYVNLLLN
+1071 IGFIEIL
-1086 DPVNEEM
+1086 
-1093 KLRLAKLI
+1093 
-1101 YAVFD
+1101 
-1106 LSEDEI
+1106 
-1112 SFLEA
+1112 
-1117 LNL
+1117 

>member
-1 MPRIMDGEQL
+1 MATAYTPEHL
-11 RQIFCSDFDLQQ
+11 RKLFHEAFDLGLWYDLLQH
-23 WTAFVADFFA
+23 FFNA
-33 PSELR
+33 TELKKT
-38 EVPESIPSP
+38 PEKIL
-47 EGMDTGYYLGA
+47 GDTLDEGYYLGCID
-58 LMTEDSYR
+58 TTDSYR
-66 IGLFVYTV
+66 IGLFHYEI
-74 AEGSVSRRRVGL
+74 AKGSVANKRTGL
-86 RQWVKRFINPLWG
+86 RSLVRSFINPTWG
-99 EFDAALVVYKDK
+99 EFDAALVVFNSGDH
-111 DSSDWRLSFV
+111 WRLSFI
-121 CDIKGEKTD
+121 CDIKGEETS
-130 PKRYTYLFGPVQ
+130 PKRYTYLFGSTQ

-153 QLQKAGVTFAA
+153 QLQKVGVTFAS

-173 LTKDFYNELFQW
+173 LTKDFYNELFEW
-185 FLWAIAEE
+185 FLWAIDEE
-193 TGVTYPNNPNVPE
+193 TGVTYPNNPTIPE

-226 WFIRQRHLVPDSLF
+226 WVIRQRHLVPDSLF
-240 DEHTLRGIL
+240 DEQKLRGVL
-249 RDFNPQAMDSG
+249 RDFDPQSKNSG

-292 IKTLYRYAEL
+292 IKTLYRYSEL
-302 FSIGEAEVLQLF
+302 FSIGEAEVLELF

-323 LFECLDKVN
+323 LFECLDKVT

-369 ANRGL
+369 AERGL
-374 FSILNRYNFTIE
+374 FGLLNRYNFTIE
-386 ENSVADQ
+386 ENSAADQ

-463 DPTKHAFY
+463 NPTKRAFY
-471 AELKERLLALKILD
+471 AELKERLLSLKILD

-493 PMSILAHMLEVLQRI
+493 PMSILAHMLEVLLRI
-508 DPMIDSYET
+508 DPTIDSYET

-530 IQPIAIQISKLR
+530 IQPIAIQITKLR

-557 QPNFGIPTLPNLE
+557 MPNFGIPTLPNLE

-585 ERDLFAMDLEEAKE
+585 ERDLFAMDLEETKE

-612 TASEKKRLRDRDKQL
+612 TASEKKHLRDRDKLL
-627 RERLIVLLKEMPGY
+627 RERLIVLLKEKPGY

-666 EWMLGVTAFDI
+666 EWMLGVMSFDI
-677 VIGNPPYIQ
+677 ILGNPPYIQ
-686 LQKKGGLLA
+686 LQSNGGLLA

-703 DKKKGRTGFKSF
+703 DKKKGRKGFRSF
-715 AAQGD
+715 AARGD

-730 ELLALEG
+730 ELLSAEG

-752 GEALRQ
+752 GESLRQ
-758 LIMEQSAPLILID
+758 LLMEQSAPLTLID

-778 ESATVDTNILLTAKQ
+778 ESATVDTNILLISKQ
-793 KIVDSQT
+793 KGVTSET
-800 LALTFPK
+800 RALTFPK
-807 DATGSDLHN
+807 EATSRDLYN
-816 LRDFVWQH
+816 LRDFVRQH
-824 AAPMTFPSDGSSYI
+824 ATPMTFPSDGSSYI

-851 EAVGKPLKEWD
+851 EAVGKPLKDWD
-862 VKIYRGVLTGCNEA
+862 VQINYGIKTGCNEA
-876 FIITTEE
+876 FIITTEK
-883 RDELLSQCQS
+883 RDELLAQCQT
-893 EEERK
+893 EEERQ

-922 LWIIATFPSLHYD
+922 LWVICARLCEDIPTNYPTICHHLESFIGKGKLGDNSTTKVFERPWWSWMQEPS
-935 IEDYP
+935 
-940 AVRDYLLHF
+940 
-949 GKERLEQTGKTYT
+949 
-962 IDGETFKS
+962 
-970 RKKTANKWFE
+970 
-980 VQDSIA
+980 
-986 YWKDFDRPKIIW
+986 YWKDFDRPKVMW
-998 KIIGSRLAFTIDT
+998 KIIGCNINFAFDRDGMLCNNAVNIMTGDERQLLQFVALMNSRLFDWYLKLTTEAEVQGGGIQLYVTTLETTPLQLSFPDTFCDAINAMTKNEKTIADIE
-1011 NRVMVNNACY
+1011 CHIY
-1021 ILTGERLTH
+1021 ELYGLTAEEIT
-1030 ILGFLNSSPL
+1030 FLN
-1040 IWYSEITNMNKTGVG
+1040 M
-1055 DAQVGAQNIML
+1055 
-1066 FPVPA
+1066 
-1071 IVSEEIERYVNLLLN
+1071 R
-1086 DPVNEEM
+1086 
-1093 KLRLAKLI
+1093 
-1101 YAVFD
+1101 
-1106 LSEDEI
+1106 
-1112 SFLEA
+1112 
-1117 LNL
+1117 

>member
-1 MPRIMDGEQL
+1 MATTYTPEHL
-11 RQIFCSDFDLQQ
+11 RELFHEAFDLGL
-23 WTAFVADFFA
+23 WYDFLQHFFNA
-33 PSELR
+33 TELKKT
-38 EVPESIPSP
+38 PEKIL
-47 EGMDTGYYLGA
+47 GDTLDEGYYLGCID
-58 LMTEDSYR
+58 TTDSYR
-66 IGLFVYTV
+66 IGLFHYEI
-74 AEGSVSRRRVGL
+74 AKGSVANKRTGL
-86 RQWVKRFINPLWG
+86 RHLVRSFINPTWG
-99 EFDAALVVYKDK
+99 EFDAALVVFNSGDH
-111 DSSDWRLSFV
+111 WRLSFI
-121 CDIKGEKTD
+121 CDIKGEETS
-130 PKRYTYLFGPVQ
+130 PKRYTYLFGSTQ

-153 QLQKAGVTFAA
+153 QLQKVGVTFAS

-173 LTKDFYNELFQW
+173 LTKDFYNELFEW
-185 FLWAIAEE
+185 FLWAIDEE
-193 TGVTYPNNPNVPE
+193 TGVTYPNNPTIPE

-240 DEHTLRGIL
+240 DEQKLRGVL
-249 RDFNPQAMDSG
+249 RDFDPQAKNSG

-292 IKTLYRYAEL
+292 IKTLYRYSEL
-302 FSIGEAEVLQLF
+302 FSIDEAEVLELF

-323 LFECLDKVN
+323 LFECLDKVT

-348 ATFADGRYKHR
+348 ATFTDGRYKHR

-369 ANRGL
+369 AERGL
-374 FSILNRYNFTIE
+374 FGLLNRYNFTIE
-386 ENSVADQ
+386 ENSAADQ

-463 DPTKHAFY
+463 DPAKRAFY
-471 AELKERLLALKILD
+471 AELKERLLSLKILD

-493 PMSILAHMLEVLQRI
+493 PMSILAHMLEVLLRI

-530 IQPIAIQISKLR
+530 IQPIAIQITKLR

-557 QPNFGIPTLPNLE
+557 MPNFGIPTLPNLE

-585 ERDLFAMDLEEAKE
+585 ERDLFAMDLEETKE

-612 TASEKKRLRDRDKQL
+612 TASEKKHLRDRDKLL
-627 RERLIVLLKEMPGY
+627 RERLIVLLKEKPGY

-656 QNDSSRYFSP
+656 QNNSSRYFSP
-666 EWMLGVTAFDI
+666 EWMLGVMSFDI
-677 VIGNPPYIQ
+677 ILGNPPYIQ
-686 LQKKGGLLA
+686 LQSNGGLLA

-703 DKKKGRTGFKSF
+703 DKKKGRKGFRSF
-715 AAQGD
+715 AARGD

-730 ELLALEG
+730 ELLSEKG

-752 GEALRQ
+752 GESLRQ
-758 LIMEQSAPLILID
+758 LLMEQSAPLTLID

-778 ESATVDTNILLTAKQ
+778 ESATVDTNILLTSKQ
-793 KIVDSQT
+793 KGVTSET
-800 LALTFPK
+800 RALTFPK
-807 DATGSDLHN
+807 EATSRDLYN
-816 LRDFVWQH
+816 LRDFVRQH
-824 AAPMTFPSDGSSYI
+824 ATLMTFPSDGGSYI

-851 EAVGKPLKEWD
+851 EAVGKPLKDWD
-862 VKIYRGVLTGCNEA
+862 VQINYGIKTGCNEA
-876 FIITTEE
+876 FIITTEK
-883 RDELLSQCQS
+883 RDELLAQCQT
-893 EEERK
+893 EEERQ

-922 LWIIATFPSLHYD
+922 LWVICARLCEEIPTNYPTICHHLESFIGKGKLGDNSTTKVFERPWWSWMQEPS
-935 IEDYP
+935 
-940 AVRDYLLHF
+940 
-949 GKERLEQTGKTYT
+949 
-962 IDGETFKS
+962 
-970 RKKTANKWFE
+970 
-980 VQDSIA
+980 
-986 YWKDFDRPKIIW
+986 YWKDFDGPKIIYPNMTKYLPFVYDSQSYVTNQKCFIITGKYVAYLTAFFNSSLFKYCFRNCFPELQGGTRELS
-998 KIIGSRLAFTIDT
+998 KIFFEEIAVHDVSEHQDELFREAVEDIQREYSREKALMIDT
-1011 NRVMVNNACY
+1011 
-1021 ILTGERLTH
+1021 
-1030 ILGFLNSSPL
+1030 
-1040 IWYSEITNMNKTGVG
+1040 
-1055 DAQVGAQNIML
+1055 ML
-1066 FPVPA
+1066 FELYDLTPQERET
-1071 IVSEEIERYVNLLLN
+1071 IGFIEIL
-1086 DPVNEEM
+1086 
-1093 KLRLAKLI
+1093 
-1101 YAVFD
+1101 
-1106 LSEDEI
+1106 
-1112 SFLEA
+1112 
-1117 LNL
+1117 

>member
-1 MPRIMDGEQL
+1 MATAYTPEHL
-11 RQIFCSDFDLQQ
+11 RELFHEAFDLGL
-23 WTAFVADFFA
+23 WYDFLQHFFNA
-33 PSELR
+33 TELKKT
-38 EVPESIPSP
+38 PEKIL
-47 EGMDTGYYLGA
+47 GDTLDEGYYLGCID
-58 LMTEDSYR
+58 TTDSYR
-66 IGLFVYTV
+66 IGLFHYEI
-74 AEGSVSRRRVGL
+74 AKGSVANKRTGL
-86 RQWVKRFINPLWG
+86 RHLVRSFINPTWG
-99 EFDAALVVYKDK
+99 EFDAALVVFNSGDH
-111 DSSDWRLSFV
+111 WRLSFI
-121 CDIKGEKTD
+121 CDIKGEETS
-130 PKRYTYLFGPVQ
+130 PKRYTYLFGSTQ

-153 QLQKAGVTFAA
+153 QLQKVGVTFAS

-173 LTKDFYNELFQW
+173 LTKDFYNELFEW
-185 FLWAIAEE
+185 FLWAIDEE
-193 TGVTYPNNPNVPE
+193 TGVTYPNNPTIPE

-240 DEHTLRGIL
+240 DEQKLREVL
-249 RDFNPQAMDSG
+249 RDFDPQAKNSG

-277 EVSARA
+277 EVRARA

-292 IKTLYRYAEL
+292 IKTLYRYSEL
-302 FSIGEAEVLQLF
+302 FSIGEAEVLELF

-323 LFECLDKVN
+323 LFECLDKVT

-369 ANRGL
+369 AERGL
-374 FSILNRYNFTIE
+374 FGLLNRYNFTIE
-386 ENSVADQ
+386 ENSAADQ

-463 DPTKHAFY
+463 DPAKRAFY
-471 AELKERLLALKILD
+471 AELKERLLSLKILD

-493 PMSILAHMLEVLQRI
+493 PMSILAHMLEVLLRI

-530 IQPIAIQISKLR
+530 IQPIAIQITKLR

-557 QPNFGIPTLPNLE
+557 MPNFGIPTLPNLE

-585 ERDLFAMDLEEAKE
+585 ERDLFAMDLEETKE

-612 TASEKKRLRDRDKQL
+612 TASEKKHLRDRDKLL
-627 RERLIVLLKEMPGY
+627 RERLIVLLKEKPGY
-641 SEEEIELLAHWDPYD
+641 SVEEIELLAHWDPYD

-666 EWMLGVTAFDI
+666 EWMLGVMSFDI
-677 VIGNPPYIQ
+677 VLGNPPYIQ
-686 LQKKGGLLA
+686 LQSNGGLLA

-703 DKKKGRTGFKSF
+703 DKKKGRKGFRSF
-715 AAQGD
+715 AARGD

-730 ELLALEG
+730 ELLSEKG

-752 GEALRQ
+752 GESLRQ
-758 LIMEQSAPLILID
+758 LLMEQSAPLTLID

-778 ESATVDTNILLTAKQ
+778 ESATVDTNILLTFKQ
-793 KIVDSQT
+793 KGVTSET
-800 LALTFPK
+800 RALTFPK
-807 DATGSDLHN
+807 EATSRDLYN
-816 LRDFVWQH
+816 LRDFVRQH
-824 AAPMTFPSDGSSYI
+824 ATPMTFPSDGSSYI
-838 ILSPIELSIRRKI
+838 ILSPIALSIRRKI
-851 EAVGKPLKEWD
+851 EAVGKPLKDWD
-862 VKIYRGVLTGCNEA
+862 VQINYGIKTGCNEA
-876 FIITTEE
+876 FIITTEK
-883 RDELLSQCQS
+883 RDELLAQCQT
-893 EEERK
+893 EEERQL
-898 RTAEL
+898 TAEL

-922 LWIIATFPSLHYD
+922 LWVINSHNGVKEEGIPP
-935 IEDYP
+935 INIQEYP
-940 AVRDYLLHF
+940 VLKAHLDQYVDKLQVRADKGNTPYNL
-949 GKERLEQTGKTYT
+949 R
-962 IDGETFKS
+962 
-970 RKKTANKWFE
+970 NC
-980 VQDSIA
+980 A
-986 YWKDFDRPKIIW
+986 YIKDFDRPKVMW
-998 KIIGSRLAFTIDT
+998 KIIGCNINFAFDRDGMLCNNAVNIMTGDERQLLQFVALMNSRLFDWYLKLTTEAEVQGGGIQLYVTTLETTPLQLSFPDTFCDAINAMTKNEKTIADIE
-1011 NRVMVNNACY
+1011 CHIY
-1021 ILTGERLTH
+1021 ELYGLTAEEIT
-1030 ILGFLNSSPL
+1030 FLN
-1040 IWYSEITNMNKTGVG
+1040 M
-1055 DAQVGAQNIML
+1055 
-1066 FPVPA
+1066 
-1071 IVSEEIERYVNLLLN
+1071 R
-1086 DPVNEEM
+1086 
-1093 KLRLAKLI
+1093 
-1101 YAVFD
+1101 
-1106 LSEDEI
+1106 
-1112 SFLEA
+1112 
-1117 LNL
+1117 

>member
-1 MPRIMDGEQL
+1 MMDGERL
-11 RQIFCSDFDLQQ
+11 RQLFCSDFDLQR
-23 WTAFVADFFA
+23 WTAFVAGFFA

-38 EVPESIPSP
+38 EVPEPIHSP
-47 EGMDTGYYLGA
+47 EGMDAGFYLGA
-58 LMTEDSYR
+58 MMTEDSYR

-74 AEGSVSRRRVGL
+74 VEGSVSRRRVGL

-153 QLQKAGVTFAA
+153 QLQKAGITFAT

-173 LTKDFYNELFQW
+173 LTKDFYNELFKW
-185 FLWAIAEE
+185 FLWAIDEE
-193 TGVTYPNNPNVPE
+193 TGVTYPNNPNIPE

-226 WFIRQRHLVPDSLF
+226 WFIRQRHLVPDHLF
-240 DEHTLRGIL
+240 DEHALRGVL
-249 RDFNPQAMDSG
+249 RDFDPQAMDSG

-277 EVSARA
+277 EIGARA

-292 IKTLYRYAEL
+292 IKTLYRYSEL

-314 GSIPFLNGG
+314 ESIPFLNGG

-348 ATFADGRYKHR
+348 AMFSDGRYKHR
-359 AFVPNALFFD
+359 AFIPNALFFD

-386 ENSVADQ
+386 ENSATDQ

-429 TPRPIVEYMVEE
+429 TPRSIVEYMVEE

-450 EEVRQVFAPDFEY
+450 EEVRRVFAPDFEY
-463 DPTKHAFY
+463 DQTKQAFY
-471 AELKERLLALKILD
+471 EELKDRLLALKILD

-508 DPMIDSYET
+508 DPDIDSYET
-517 KLRLIENNIYGVD
+517 KLRLIEHNIYGVD

-542 LFISIICDLSDRDDS
+542 LFISIICDLSERDDS

-570 SKFVAADALLQPNPG
+570 SKFVAADTLLQPNPG
-585 ERDLFAMDLEEAKE
+585 MRDLFAMDLEETKA
-599 LLIDVRRQHFEAR
+599 LLIDIRRQHFEAR
-612 TASEKKRLRDRDKQL
+612 AASDKKRLRDRDKQL
-627 RERLIVLLKEMPGY
+627 RERLIELLKEMPGY

-686 LQKKGGLLA
+686 LQSNGGLLA
-695 KRYELSKA
+695 KRYEPTKA
-703 DKKKGRTGFKSF
+703 EKKQGRTGFKSF

-730 ELLALEG
+730 ELLASEG

-752 GEALRQ
+752 GKGLR
-758 LIMEQSAPLILID
+758 LLLMEQSCPLQLID

-778 ESATVDTNILLTAKQ
+778 ESATVDTNIFLGSKQEHTA
-793 KIVDSQT
+793 SQT

-807 DATGSDLHN
+807 DATSRDLHN
-816 LRDFVWQH
+816 LRDFVRQH
-824 AAPMTFPSDGSSYI
+824 AAPMTFPKDGSSYI

-876 FIITTEE
+876 FIITTEK
-883 RDELLSQCQS
+883 RNELLAQCQS
-893 EEERK
+893 EEERQ

-922 LWIIATFPSLHYD
+922 LWIIATFPSRHYD

-949 GKERLEQTGKTYT
+949 RKERLEQTGKTYT

-1021 ILTGERLTH
+1021 ILTGERLSH

-1071 IVSEEIERYVNLLLN
+1071 IVNEEIERYVNLLLN

-1093 KLRLAKLI
+1093 KLRLAKQI
-1101 YAVFD
+1101 YAVYD

-1112 SFLEA
+1112 SFLEG

>member
-1 MPRIMDGEQL
+1 MATAYTPEHL
-11 RQIFCSDFDLQQ
+11 RELFHEAFDLGL
-23 WTAFVADFFA
+23 WYDFLQHFFNA
-33 PSELR
+33 TELKKT
-38 EVPESIPSP
+38 PEKIL
-47 EGMDTGYYLGA
+47 GDTLDEGYYLGCID
-58 LMTEDSYR
+58 TTDSYR
-66 IGLFVYTV
+66 IGLFHYEI
-74 AEGSVSRRRVGL
+74 AKGSVANKRTGL
-86 RQWVKRFINPLWG
+86 RHLVRSFINPTWG
-99 EFDAALVVYKDK
+99 EFDAALVVFNSGDH
-111 DSSDWRLSFV
+111 WRLSFI
-121 CDIKGEKTD
+121 CDIKGEETS
-130 PKRYTYLFGPVQ
+130 PKRYTYLFGSTQ

-153 QLQKAGVTFAA
+153 QLQKVGVTFAS

-173 LTKDFYNELFQW
+173 LTKDFYNELFEW
-185 FLWAIAEE
+185 FLWAIDEE
-193 TGVTYPNNPNVPE
+193 TGVTYPNNPTIPE

-240 DEHTLRGIL
+240 DEQKLRGVL
-249 RDFNPQAMDSG
+249 RDFDPQSKNSG

-292 IKTLYRYAEL
+292 IKTLYRYSEL
-302 FSIGEAEVLQLF
+302 FSIGEAEVLELF

-323 LFECLDKVN
+323 LFECLDKVT

-369 ANRGL
+369 AERGL
-374 FSILNRYNFTIE
+374 FGLLNRYNFTIE
-386 ENSVADQ
+386 ENSAADQ

-463 DPTKHAFY
+463 DPTKRAFY

-493 PMSILAHMLEVLQRI
+493 PMSILAHMLEVLLRI

-530 IQPIAIQISKLR
+530 IQPIAIQITKLR

-557 QPNFGIPTLPNLE
+557 MPNFGIPTLPNLE
-570 SKFVAADALLQPNPG
+570 SKFVAADALLQPNSG
-585 ERDLFAMDLEEAKE
+585 ERDLFAMDLEETKE

-612 TASEKKRLRDRDKQL
+612 TASEKKHLRDRDKLL
-627 RERLIVLLKEMPGY
+627 RERLIVLLKEKPGY

-656 QNDSSRYFSP
+656 QNNSSRYFSP
-666 EWMLGVTAFDI
+666 EWMLGVMSFDI
-677 VIGNPPYIQ
+677 VLGNPPYIQ
-686 LQKKGGLLA
+686 LQSNGGLLA

-703 DKKKGRTGFKSF
+703 DKKKGRKGFRSF
-715 AAQGD
+715 AARGD

-730 ELLALEG
+730 ELLSAEG

-752 GEALRQ
+752 GESLRQ
-758 LIMEQSAPLILID
+758 LLMEQSTPLTLID

-778 ESATVDTNILLTAKQ
+778 ESATVDTNILLTSKQ
-793 KIVDSQT
+793 KGATSET
-800 LALTFPK
+800 RALTFPK
-807 DATGSDLHN
+807 EATSRDLYN
-816 LRDFVWQH
+816 LRDFVRQH
-824 AAPMTFPSDGSSYI
+824 AAPMTFPSDGGSYI
-838 ILSPIELSIRRKI
+838 ILSPIELSIRCKI
-851 EAVGKPLKEWD
+851 EAVGKPLKDWD

-876 FIITTEE
+876 FIITTEK
-883 RDELLSQCQS
+883 RDELLAQCQT
-893 EEERK
+893 EEERQ

-922 LWIIATFPSLHYD
+922 LWVINTHNGVKEEGIPP
-935 IEDYP
+935 INIQEYP
-940 AVRDYLLHF
+940 VLKAHLDQYVDKLQVRADKGNTPYNL
-949 GKERLEQTGKTYT
+949 R
-962 IDGETFKS
+962 
-970 RKKTANKWFE
+970 NC
-980 VQDSIA
+980 A
-986 YWKDFDRPKIIW
+986 YIKDFDRPKVMW
-998 KIIGSRLAFTIDT
+998 KIIGCNINFAFDRDGMLCNNAVNIMTGDERQLLQFVALMNSRLFDWYLKLTTEAEVQGGGIQLYVTTLETTPLQLSFPDTFCDAINAMTKNEKTIADIE
-1011 NRVMVNNACY
+1011 CHIY
-1021 ILTGERLTH
+1021 ELYGLTAEEIT
-1030 ILGFLNSSPL
+1030 FLN
-1040 IWYSEITNMNKTGVG
+1040 M
-1055 DAQVGAQNIML
+1055 
-1066 FPVPA
+1066 
-1071 IVSEEIERYVNLLLN
+1071 R
-1086 DPVNEEM
+1086 
-1093 KLRLAKLI
+1093 
-1101 YAVFD
+1101 
-1106 LSEDEI
+1106 
-1112 SFLEA
+1112 
-1117 LNL
+1117 

>member
-1 MPRIMDGEQL
+1 MATAYTPEHL
-11 RQIFCSDFDLQQ
+11 RELFHEAFDLGL
-23 WTAFVADFFA
+23 WYDFLQHFFNA
-33 PSELR
+33 TELKKT
-38 EVPESIPSP
+38 PEKIL
-47 EGMDTGYYLGA
+47 GDTLDEGYYLGCID
-58 LMTEDSYR
+58 TTDSYR
-66 IGLFVYTV
+66 IGLFHYEI
-74 AEGSVSRRRVGL
+74 AKGSVANKRTGL
-86 RQWVKRFINPLWG
+86 RSLVRSFINPTWG
-99 EFDAALVVYKDK
+99 EFDAALVVFNSGDH
-111 DSSDWRLSFV
+111 WRLSFI
-121 CDIKGEKTD
+121 CDIKGEETS
-130 PKRYTYLFGPVQ
+130 PKRYTYLFGSTQ

-153 QLQKAGVTFAA
+153 QLQKVGVTFAS

-173 LTKDFYNELFQW
+173 LTKDFYNELFEW
-185 FLWAIAEE
+185 FLWAIDEE
-193 TGVTYPNNPNVPE
+193 TGVTYPNNPTIPE

-240 DEHTLRGIL
+240 DEQKLREVL
-249 RDFNPQAMDSG
+249 RDFDPQAKNSG

-292 IKTLYRYAEL
+292 IKTLYRYSEL
-302 FSIGEAEVLQLF
+302 FSIGEAEVLELF

-323 LFECLDKVN
+323 LFECLDKVT

-369 ANRGL
+369 AERGL
-374 FSILNRYNFTIE
+374 FGLLNRYNFTIE
-386 ENSVADQ
+386 ENSAADQ

-463 DPTKHAFY
+463 DPAKRAFY
-471 AELKERLLALKILD
+471 AELKERLLSLKILD

-493 PMSILAHMLEVLQRI
+493 PMSILAHMLEVLLRI

-530 IQPIAIQISKLR
+530 IQPIAIQITKLR

-557 QPNFGIPTLPNLE
+557 MPNFGIPTLPNLE

-585 ERDLFAMDLEEAKE
+585 ERDLFAMDLEETKE

-612 TASEKKRLRDRDKQL
+612 TASEKKHLRDRDKLL
-627 RERLIVLLKEMPGY
+627 RERLIVLLKEKPGY

-666 EWMLGVTAFDI
+666 EWMLGVMSFDI
-677 VIGNPPYIQ
+677 VLGNPPYIQ
-686 LQKKGGLLA
+686 LQSNGGLLA

-703 DKKKGRTGFKSF
+703 DKKKGRKGFRSF
-715 AAQGD
+715 AARGD

-730 ELLALEG
+730 ELLSEEG

-752 GEALRQ
+752 GESLRQ
-758 LIMEQSAPLILID
+758 LLMEQSAPLTLID

-778 ESATVDTNILLTAKQ
+778 ESATVDTNILLTSKQ
-793 KIVDSQT
+793 KGATSET
-800 LALTFPK
+800 RALTFPK
-807 DATGSDLHN
+807 EATSRDLYN
-816 LRDFVWQH
+816 LRDFVRQH
-824 AAPMTFPSDGSSYI
+824 AAPMTFPSDGGSYI
-838 ILSPIELSIRRKI
+838 ILSPIELSIRHKI
-851 EAVGKPLKEWD
+851 EAVGKPLKDWD
-862 VKIYRGVLTGCNEA
+862 VQINYGIKTGCNEA
-876 FIITTEE
+876 FIITTEK
-883 RDELLSQCQS
+883 RDELLAQCQT
-893 EEERK
+893 EEERQ

-922 LWIIATFPSLHYD
+922 LWVINTHNGVKEEGIPP
-935 IEDYP
+935 INIQEYP
-940 AVRDYLLHF
+940 VLKAHLDQYVDKLEVRADKGNTPYNL
-949 GKERLEQTGKTYT
+949 R
-962 IDGETFKS
+962 
-970 RKKTANKWFE
+970 NC
-980 VQDSIA
+980 A
-986 YWKDFDRPKIIW
+986 YIKDFDRPKVMW
-998 KIIGSRLAFTIDT
+998 KIIGCNINFAFDRDGMLCNNAVNIMTGDERQLLQFVALMNSRLFDWYLKLTTEAEVQGGGIQLYVTTLETTPLQLSFPDTFCDAINAMTKNEKTIADIE
-1011 NRVMVNNACY
+1011 CHIY
-1021 ILTGERLTH
+1021 ELYGLTAEEIT
-1030 ILGFLNSSPL
+1030 FLN
-1040 IWYSEITNMNKTGVG
+1040 M
-1055 DAQVGAQNIML
+1055 
-1066 FPVPA
+1066 
-1071 IVSEEIERYVNLLLN
+1071 R
-1086 DPVNEEM
+1086 
-1093 KLRLAKLI
+1093 
-1101 YAVFD
+1101 
-1106 LSEDEI
+1106 
-1112 SFLEA
+1112 
-1117 LNL
+1117 

>member
-1 MPRIMDGEQL
+1 MATAYTPEHL
-11 RQIFCSDFDLQQ
+11 RELFHEAFDLGL
-23 WTAFVADFFA
+23 WYDFLQHFFNA
-33 PSELR
+33 TELKKT
-38 EVPESIPSP
+38 PEKIL
-47 EGMDTGYYLGA
+47 GDTLDEGYYLGCID
-58 LMTEDSYR
+58 TTDSYR
-66 IGLFVYTV
+66 IGLFHYEI
-74 AEGSVSRRRVGL
+74 AKGSVANKRTGL
-86 RQWVKRFINPLWG
+86 RSLVRSFINPTWG
-99 EFDAALVVYKDK
+99 EFDAALVVFNSGDH
-111 DSSDWRLSFV
+111 WRLSFI
-121 CDIKGEKTD
+121 CDIKGEETS
-130 PKRYTYLFGPVQ
+130 PKRYTYLFGSTQ

-153 QLQKAGVTFAA
+153 QLQKVGVTFAS

-173 LTKDFYNELFQW
+173 LTKDFYNELFEW
-185 FLWAIAEE
+185 FLWAIDEE
-193 TGVTYPNNPNVPE
+193 TGVTYPNNPTIPE

-240 DEHTLRGIL
+240 DEQKLRGVL
-249 RDFNPQAMDSG
+249 RDFDPQAMDSG

-277 EVSARA
+277 EVRARA

-292 IKTLYRYAEL
+292 IKTLYRYSEL
-302 FSIGEAEVLQLF
+302 FSIGEAEVLELF

-323 LFECLDKVN
+323 LFECLDKVT

-369 ANRGL
+369 AERGL
-374 FSILNRYNFTIE
+374 FGLLNRYNFTIE
-386 ENSVADQ
+386 ENSAADQ

-463 DPTKHAFY
+463 DPTKRAFY
-471 AELKERLLALKILD
+471 AELKEQLLSLKILD

-493 PMSILAHMLEVLQRI
+493 PMSILAHMLEVLLRI
-508 DPMIDSYET
+508 DPTIDSYET

-530 IQPIAIQISKLR
+530 IQPIAIQITKLR

-557 QPNFGIPTLPNLE
+557 MPNFGIPTLPNLE

-585 ERDLFAMDLEEAKE
+585 ERDLFAMDLEETKE
-599 LLIDVRRQHFEAR
+599 LLIDIRRQHFEAR
-612 TASEKKRLRDRDKQL
+612 TASEKKHLRDRDKLL
-627 RERLIVLLKEMPGY
+627 RERLIVLLKEKPGY

-656 QNDSSRYFSP
+656 QNNSSRYFSP
-666 EWMLGVTAFDI
+666 EWMLGVMSFDI
-677 VIGNPPYIQ
+677 ILGNPPYIQ

-695 KRYELSKA
+695 KRYGLSKA
-703 DKKKGRTGFKSF
+703 DKKKNRRGFKSF
-715 AAQGD
+715 DAQGD

-730 ELLALEG
+730 ELLSAEG

-752 GEALRQ
+752 GKSLRQ
-758 LIMEQSAPLILID
+758 LLMEQSAPLTLID

-778 ESATVDTNILLTAKQ
+778 ESATVDTNILLTSKQ
-793 KIVDSQT
+793 KGVTSET
-800 LALTFPK
+800 RALTFPK
-807 DATGSDLHN
+807 EATSRDLYN
-816 LRDFVWQH
+816 LRDFVRQH
-824 AAPMTFPSDGSSYI
+824 ATPMTFPSDGSSYI

-851 EAVGKPLKEWD
+851 EAVGKPLKDWD
-862 VKIYRGVLTGCNEA
+862 VQINYGIKTGCNEA
-876 FIITTEE
+876 FIITTEK
-883 RDELLSQCQS
+883 RDELLAQCQT
-893 EEERK
+893 EEERQ

-922 LWIIATFPSLHYD
+922 LWVINTHNGVKEEGIPP
-935 IEDYP
+935 INIQEYP
-940 AVRDYLLHF
+940 VLKAHLDQYADKLQARSDKGDTPYNL
-949 GKERLEQTGKTYT
+949 R
-962 IDGETFKS
+962 
-970 RKKTANKWFE
+970 NC
-980 VQDSIA
+980 A
-986 YWKDFDRPKIIW
+986 YIKDFDRPKIVWNRIAAVKQFALINEHMFIQDSMHFIIGEKLLYLCSVLNS
-998 KIIGSRLAFTIDT
+998 KIIQWLLSTIIGAAAGGNAGNADNIWELPLPLCSEDT
-1011 NRVMVNNACY
+1011 MIDDNA
-1021 ILTGERLTH
+1021 L
-1030 ILGFLNSSPL
+1030 
-1040 IWYSEITNMNKTGVG
+1040 YSIY
-1055 DAQVGAQNIML
+1055 QL
-1066 FPVPA
+1066 
-1071 IVSEEIERYVNLLLN
+1071 SEEEIYFIESL
-1086 DPVNEEM
+1086 
-1093 KLRLAKLI
+1093 
-1101 YAVFD
+1101 
-1106 LSEDEI
+1106 
-1112 SFLEA
+1112 
-1117 LNL
+1117 